1 MTSPRFLVGID
12 LGTTNTVVAFCEIT
26 DNLEQ
31 SNVTLFDIDQL
42 IGPGEVVRK
51 PLLPSF
57 RYHPADGQISPSD
70 LILPW
75 ESVRTE
81 GDIDNVIVGEWARE
95 LGAKVEGRQ
104 VSSAKS
110 WLSHQA
116 VDRRSEIL
124 PWAGAADVEKVS
136 PVTASASY
144 LNHIR
149 QSWNYRHPS
158 NKLEDQDVV
167 VTVPASFDET
177 ARKLT
182 LEAAEQAG
190 LGKIVLLEEPQ
201 AVCYDWYA
209 RHQHTA
215 SEELKTLPLILVCDV
230 GGGTTDLSLIEA
242 KFDSDELA
250 LDRIGVGEH
259 LMLGGDNLDLA
270 LAHLAEQR
278 FSQSKKL
285 NAANLTKLIQQT
297 RKAKENLLSANAP
310 DEVKITMLGSGSKLL
325 GGTKSVQ
332 LSKQEV
338 HQIALDGFF
347 PLSGFEEV
355 PDKRRSAVVEFGL
368 PYVADPAVSKHIAEF
383 LTQHQQVSYAAL
395 NRANKLNL
403 ESNQDLESNQ
413 NLESNQYL
421 ENGEGTEKPAI
432 PVGLLLN
439 GGVFNSEL
447 VTERIT
453 QLLENWKGTPITVLD
468 NPHPDWSVAL
478 GAVAFGKAR
487 RGAQLKIG
495 GGAARSYFLHLP
507 EKNKMGKALC
517 LLAKGT
523 EEGHEIRLSGRRFSL
538 TLGEPVKFNLLT
550 STHDSFGNT
559 NSGSNASIQN
569 GMMVDVDP
577 DIFAPLPP
585 YISTLESEGAT
596 LQANQK
602 ERVEVQLACQLT
614 EVGTLKMECV
624 STEDDSTE
632 NDSKRWKLEFEVR
645 NQQADDQEN
654 SSFHPNLE
662 ECKTLI
668 SRIYS
673 GNKKSAE
680 GKEIKTLPKD
690 LERKLG
696 KREEWDFAT
705 LRQLFDAFS
714 QGRKRRRRSEQHE
727 KNWLRLAGFSMR
739 PGFGDP
745 TDSWRIEQIWSLYQQ
760 SIQFKNHQG
769 WTDWWVFWRRVAGGL
784 SQEQQETI
792 LADIA
797 KYLHPGA
804 MKNPQSAKAAQDMG
818 YESMV
823 RLSASLENLD
833 VEDKVLLATWYLS
846 KAMNHNQFE
855 QAHWW
860 ALGRLA
866 SRTPLYGSQHNAIP
880 REQIEQWL
888 PKLLEL
894 NWQKEQMIAF
904 AVVMMCRKT
913 GDRLFDVS
921 DDYRE
926 QVRSKLKQSKVPE
939 SWISLVEEVKEL
951 SESES
956 KRVFGDAL
964 PSGLTLI
971 SS

>member
-1 MTSPRFLVGID
+1 MASPRFLVGID
-12 LGTTNTVVAFCEIT
+12 LGTTNTVVAYCEIT

-31 SNVTLFDIDQL
+31 SEVSLFDIDQL

-57 RYHPADGQISPSD
+57 RYHPAQGQISPSD
-70 LILPW
+70 LTLPW
-75 ESVRTE
+75 ENQPVS
-81 GDIDNVIVGEWARE
+81 GDINNVIVGEWARE

-116 VDRRSEIL
+116 VDRSSDIL
-124 PWAGAADVEKVS
+124 PWAGAQDVDKVS
-136 PVTASASY
+136 PVIASASY

-149 QSWNYRHPS
+149 QAWNYRHPS

-182 LEAAEQAG
+182 LEAADLAG
-190 LGKIVLLEEPQ
+190 LKKIVLLEEPQ

-209 RHQHTA
+209 RHQQTA
-215 SEELKTLPLILVCDV
+215 ADELKDLPLILVCDV

-242 KFDSDELA
+242 KFKRESELA

-270 LAHLAEQR
+270 LAHLAESR
-278 FSQSKKL
+278 FNQNKKL
-285 NAANLTKLIQQT
+285 TAASLTKLIQQT
-297 RKAKENLLSANAP
+297 RKAKENLLSSNAP
-310 DEVKITMLGSGSKLL
+310 EEVKITMLGSGSKLL
-325 GGTKSVQ
+325 GGTKSIA

-347 PLSGFEEV
+347 PLSEFNEV

-368 PYVADPAVSKHIAEF
+368 PYVADPAVSKHVAEF
-383 LTQHQQVSYAAL
+383 LTQHQQVSRSAL
-395 NRANKLNL
+395 GIEDEK
-403 ESNQDLESNQ
+403 Q
-413 NLESNQYL
+413 N
-421 ENGEGTEKPAI
+421 AI

-439 GGVFNSEL
+439 GGVFNSDL
-447 VTERIT
+447 VTERVT
-453 QLLENWKGTPITVLD
+453 TLLSDWRGAPVTVLD

-495 GGAARSYFLHLP
+495 GGAARSYFLHLQ

-538 TLGEPVKFNLLT
+538 TLGEPVRFNLLT
-550 STHDSFGNT
+550 STHDTLTNNT
-559 NSGSNASIQN
+559 AIQN
-569 GMMVDVDP
+569 GVMVDVDP
-577 DIFAPLPP
+577 DLFVPLPP
-585 YISTLESEGAT
+585 YITTLEGEGAE
-596 LQANQK
+596 LHANQK

-624 STEDDSTE
+624 SAEDDT
-632 NDSKRWKLEFEVR
+632 KRWALEFEVR
-645 NQQADDQEN
+645 NKQADDNEDVQL
-654 SSFHPNLE
+654 HPKLN
-662 ECKTLI
+662 ECKELVA
-668 SRIYS
+668 RLYS
-673 GNKKSAE
+673 GNKKSADS
-680 GKEIKTLPKD
+680 KEIKTLAKD
-690 LERKLG
+690 LEKKLG
-696 KREEWDFAT
+696 KRDEWDFTT
-705 LRQLFDAFS
+705 LRQLFDAFA

-727 KNWLRLAGFSMR
+727 KNWLRLAGFALR

-745 TDSWRIEQIWSLYQQ
+745 TDSWRIEQIWGLYQQ
-760 SIQFKNHQG
+760 NIQFKNHQG
-769 WTDWWVFWRRVAGGL
+769 WTDWWVFWRRIAGGL
-784 SQEQQETI
+784 NQEQQETI

-823 RLSASLENLD
+823 RLSASLENLE
-833 VEDKVLLATWYLS
+833 VEDKVLLATWFLS
-846 KAMNHNQFE
+846 KAINQNQFQ

-860 ALGRLA
+860 AMGRLA
-866 SRTPLYGSQHNAIP
+866 SRTPLYGSQHSVIP
-880 REQIEQWL
+880 REQAEQWL
-888 PKLLEL
+888 PKLLEQ
-894 NWQKEQMIAF
+894 NWQKEPMIAF
-904 AVVMMCRKT
+904 AAVMICRKT
-913 GDRLFDVS
+913 GDRLFDIS

-926 QVRSKLKQSKVPE
+926 KVLAKLKQSKVPE
-939 SWISLVEEVKEL
+939 SWVSLVEEVKEL
-951 SESES
+951 SDSES

-964 PSGLTLI
+964 PSGLTLVHH
-971 SS
+971 

>member
-1 MTSPRFLVGID
+1 MASPRFLVGID
-12 LGTTNTVVAFCEIT
+12 LGTTNTVVAYCEIT

-31 SNVTLFDIDQL
+31 SEVSLFDIDQL

-57 RYHPADGQISPSD
+57 RYHPAVGQISPSD
-70 LILPW
+70 LTLPW
-75 ESVRTE
+75 ENEPVS
-81 GDIDNVIVGEWARE
+81 GDISNVIVGEWARE

-116 VDRRSEIL
+116 VDRSSDIL
-124 PWAGAADVEKVS
+124 PWAGAQDVDKVS
-136 PVTASASY
+136 PVIASASY

-149 QSWNYRHPS
+149 QAWNYRHPS

-182 LEAAEQAG
+182 LEAAGLAG
-190 LGKIVLLEEPQ
+190 LKKIVLLEEPQ

-209 RHQHTA
+209 RHQQTA
-215 SEELKTLPLILVCDV
+215 ADELKELPLILVCDV

-242 KFDSDELA
+242 SFSSQDELA

-270 LAHLAEQR
+270 LAHLAESR
-278 FSQSKKL
+278 FNQSKKL
-285 NAANLTKLIQQT
+285 TAASLTKLIQQT
-297 RKAKENLLSANAP
+297 RKAKENLLSASAP
-310 DEVKITMLGSGSKLL
+310 EEVKITMLGSGSKLL
-325 GGTKSVQ
+325 GGTKSIG

-347 PLSGFEEV
+347 PLSDFSEV

-368 PYVADPAVSKHIAEF
+368 PYVADPAVSKHVAEF
-383 LTQHQQVSYAAL
+383 LTQHQQVARTAL
-395 NRANKLNL
+395 GIEDDK
-403 ESNQDLESNQ
+403 Q
-413 NLESNQYL
+413 N
-421 ENGEGTEKPAI
+421 AI

-447 VTERIT
+447 VTERVT
-453 QLLENWKGTPITVLD
+453 TLLSDWRGAPVTVLD

-495 GGAARSYFLHLP
+495 GGAARSYFLHLQ

-538 TLGEPVKFNLLT
+538 TLGEPVRFNLLT
-550 STHDSFGNT
+550 STHDTLTNNT
-559 NSGSNASIQN
+559 AIQN
-569 GMMVDVDP
+569 GVMVDVDP
-577 DIFAPLPP
+577 DLFAPLPP
-585 YISTLESEGAT
+585 YITTLEGEGAE

-624 STEDDSTE
+624 SAED
-632 NDSKRWKLEFEVR
+632 DSKRWELEFEVR
-645 NQQADDQEN
+645 NKQTDDSEQVKL
-654 SSFHPNLE
+654 HPKLN
-662 ECKTLI
+662 ECKELI
-668 SRIYS
+668 ARLYS

-680 GKEIKTLPKD
+680 SKEIKTLAKD
-690 LERKLG
+690 LEKKLG
-696 KREEWDFAT
+696 KRDEWDFTT
-705 LRQLFDAFS
+705 LRQLFDTFA

-727 KNWLRLAGFSMR
+727 KNWLRLAGFALR

-745 TDSWRIEQIWSLYQQ
+745 TDSWRIEQVWGLYQQ
-760 SIQFKNHQG
+760 NIQFKNHQG
-769 WTDWWVFWRRVAGGL
+769 WTDWWVFWRRIAGGL

-797 KYLHPGA
+797 KHLHPGA

-823 RLSASLENLD
+823 RLSASLEHLE
-833 VEDKVLLATWYLS
+833 VEDKVLLATWFLS
-846 KAMNHNQFE
+846 KAINHNQFE

-860 ALGRLA
+860 AMGRLA
-866 SRTPLYGSQHNAIP
+866 SRTPLYGSQHNVVP
-880 REQIEQWL
+880 REQAEQWL
-888 PKLLEL
+888 PKLLEQ
-894 NWQKEQMIAF
+894 NWQKEPMIAF
-904 AVVMMCRKT
+904 AAVMICRKT
-913 GDRLFDVS
+913 GDRLFDIS

-926 QVRSKLKQSKVPE
+926 QVLAKLKQSKVPE
-939 SWISLVEEVKEL
+939 SWVSLVEEVKEL

-956 KRVFGDAL
+956 KRIFGDAL
-964 PSGLTLI
+964 PSGLTLVNN
-971 SS
+971 

>member
-1 MTSPRFLVGID
+1 MASPRFLVGID
-12 LGTTNTVVAFCEIT
+12 LGTTNTVVAYCEIT

-31 SNVTLFDIDQL
+31 SEVSLFDIDQL

-57 RYHPADGQISPSD
+57 RYHPAVGQISPSD
-70 LILPW
+70 LTLPW
-75 ESVRTE
+75 ENEPVS
-81 GDIDNVIVGEWARE
+81 GDISNVIVGEWARE

-116 VDRRSEIL
+116 VDRSSDIL
-124 PWAGAADVEKVS
+124 PWAGAQDVDKVS
-136 PVTASASY
+136 PVIASASY

-149 QSWNYRHPS
+149 QAWNYRHPS

-182 LEAAEQAG
+182 LEAAELAG
-190 LGKIVLLEEPQ
+190 LKKIVLLEEPQ

-209 RHQHTA
+209 RHQQTA
-215 SEELKTLPLILVCDV
+215 ADELKELPLILVCDV

-242 KFDSDELA
+242 SFSSQDELA

-270 LAHLAEQR
+270 LAHLAESR
-278 FSQSKKL
+278 FNQSKKL
-285 NAANLTKLIQQT
+285 TAASLTKLIQQT
-297 RKAKENLLSANAP
+297 RKAKENLLSASAP
-310 DEVKITMLGSGSKLL
+310 EEVKITMLGSGSKLL
-325 GGTKSVQ
+325 GGTKSIG

-347 PLSGFEEV
+347 PLSDFSEV

-368 PYVADPAVSKHIAEF
+368 PYVADPAVSKHVAEF
-383 LTQHQQVSYAAL
+383 LTQYQQVARAAL
-395 NRANKLNL
+395 GIEDDK
-403 ESNQDLESNQ
+403 Q
-413 NLESNQYL
+413 N
-421 ENGEGTEKPAI
+421 AI

-447 VTERIT
+447 VTERVT
-453 QLLENWKGTPITVLD
+453 TLLSDWRGAPVTVLD

-495 GGAARSYFLHLP
+495 GGAARSYFLHLQ

-538 TLGEPVKFNLLT
+538 TLGEPVRFNLLT
-550 STHDSFGNT
+550 STHDTLTNNT
-559 NSGSNASIQN
+559 VIQN
-569 GMMVDVDP
+569 GVMVDVDP
-577 DIFAPLPP
+577 DLFAPLPP
-585 YISTLESEGAT
+585 YITTLEGEGAE

-624 STEDDSTE
+624 SAED
-632 NDSKRWKLEFEVR
+632 DSKRWELEFEVR
-645 NQQADDQEN
+645 NKQTDDSEQVKL
-654 SSFHPNLE
+654 HPKLN
-662 ECKTLI
+662 ECKELI
-668 SRIYS
+668 ARLYS

-680 GKEIKTLPKD
+680 GKEIKTLAKD
-690 LERKLG
+690 LEKKLG
-696 KREEWDFAT
+696 KRDEWDFTT
-705 LRQLFDAFS
+705 LRQLFDTFA

-727 KNWLRLAGFSMR
+727 KNWLRLAGFALR

-745 TDSWRIEQIWSLYQQ
+745 TDSWRIEQVWGLYQQ
-760 SIQFKNHQG
+760 NIQFKNHQG
-769 WTDWWVFWRRVAGGL
+769 WTDWWVFWRRIAGGL

-823 RLSASLENLD
+823 RLSASLEHLE
-833 VEDKVLLATWYLS
+833 VEDKVLLATWFLS
-846 KAMNHNQFE
+846 KAINHNQFE

-860 ALGRLA
+860 AMGRLA
-866 SRTPLYGSQHNAIP
+866 SRTPLYGSQHNVVP
-880 REQIEQWL
+880 REQAEQWL
-888 PKLLEL
+888 PKLLEQ
-894 NWQKEQMIAF
+894 NWQKEPMIAF
-904 AVVMMCRKT
+904 AAVMICRKT
-913 GDRLFDVS
+913 GDRLFDIS

-926 QVRSKLKQSKVPE
+926 QVLAKLKQSKVPE
-939 SWISLVEEVKEL
+939 SWVSLVEEVKEL

-956 KRVFGDAL
+956 KRIFGDAL
-964 PSGLTLI
+964 PSGLTLVNN
-971 SS
+971 

>member
-1 MTSPRFLVGID
+1 MASPRFLVGID
-12 LGTTNTVVAFCEIT
+12 LGTTNTVVAYCEIT

-31 SNVTLFDIDQL
+31 SEVSLFDIDQL

-57 RYHPADGQISPSD
+57 RYHPAVGQISPSD
-70 LILPW
+70 LTLPW
-75 ESVRTE
+75 ENEPVS
-81 GDIDNVIVGEWARE
+81 GDISNVIVGEWARE

-116 VDRRSEIL
+116 VDRSSDIL
-124 PWAGAADVEKVS
+124 PWAGAQDVDKVS
-136 PVTASASY
+136 PVIASASY

-149 QSWNYRHPS
+149 QAWNYRHPS

-182 LEAAEQAG
+182 LEAAQLAG
-190 LGKIVLLEEPQ
+190 LKKIVLLEEPQ

-209 RHQHTA
+209 RHQQTA
-215 SEELKTLPLILVCDV
+215 ADELKELPLILVCDV

-242 KFDSDELA
+242 SFSSQDELA

-270 LAHLAEQR
+270 LAHLAESR
-278 FSQSKKL
+278 FNQSKKL
-285 NAANLTKLIQQT
+285 TAASLTKLIQQT
-297 RKAKENLLSANAP
+297 RKAKENLLSASAP

-325 GGTKSVQ
+325 GGTKSIG

-347 PLSGFEEV
+347 PLSDFSEV

-368 PYVADPAVSKHIAEF
+368 PYVADPAVSKHVAEF
-383 LTQHQQVSYAAL
+383 LTQHQQVARAAL
-395 NRANKLNL
+395 RIEDDK
-403 ESNQDLESNQ
+403 Q
-413 NLESNQYL
+413 N
-421 ENGEGTEKPAI
+421 AI

-447 VTERIT
+447 VTERVT
-453 QLLENWKGTPITVLD
+453 TLLSDWRGAPVTVLD

-495 GGAARSYFLHLP
+495 GGAARSYFLHLQ

-538 TLGEPVKFNLLT
+538 TLGEPVRFNLLT
-550 STHDSFGNT
+550 STHDTLTNNT
-559 NSGSNASIQN
+559 VIQN
-569 GMMVDVDP
+569 GVMVDVDP
-577 DIFAPLPP
+577 DLFAPLPP
-585 YISTLESEGAT
+585 YITTLEGEGAE

-624 STEDDSTE
+624 SAED
-632 NDSKRWKLEFEVR
+632 DSKRWELEFEVR
-645 NQQADDQEN
+645 NKQTDDSEQVKL
-654 SSFHPNLE
+654 HPKLN
-662 ECKTLI
+662 ECKELI
-668 SRIYS
+668 ARLYS

-680 GKEIKTLPKD
+680 GKEIKTLAKD
-690 LERKLG
+690 LEKKLG
-696 KREEWDFAT
+696 KRDEWDFTT
-705 LRQLFDAFS
+705 LRQLFDTFA

-727 KNWLRLAGFSMR
+727 KNWLRLAGFALR

-745 TDSWRIEQIWSLYQQ
+745 TDSWRIEQVWGLYQQ
-760 SIQFKNHQG
+760 NIQFKNHQG
-769 WTDWWVFWRRVAGGL
+769 WTDWWVFWRRIAGGL

-823 RLSASLENLD
+823 RLSASLEHLE
-833 VEDKVLLATWYLS
+833 VEDKVLLATWFLS
-846 KAMNHNQFE
+846 KSINHNQFE

-860 ALGRLA
+860 AMGRLA
-866 SRTPLYGSQHNAIP
+866 SRTPLYGSQHNVVP
-880 REQIEQWL
+880 REQAEQWL
-888 PKLLEL
+888 PKLLEQ
-894 NWQKEQMIAF
+894 NWQKEPMIAF
-904 AVVMMCRKT
+904 AAVMICRKT
-913 GDRLFDVS
+913 GDRLFDIS

-926 QVRSKLKQSKVPE
+926 QVLAKLKQSKVPE
-939 SWISLVEEVKEL
+939 SWVSLVEEVKEL

-956 KRVFGDAL
+956 KRIFGDAL
-964 PSGLTLI
+964 PSGLTLVNN
-971 SS
+971 

>member
-1 MTSPRFLVGID
+1 MASPRFLVGID
-12 LGTTNTVVAFCEIT
+12 LGTTNTVVAYCEIT

-31 SNVTLFDIDQL
+31 SEVSLFDIDQL

-57 RYHPADGQISPSD
+57 RYHPAVGQISPSD
-70 LILPW
+70 LTLPW
-75 ESVRTE
+75 DNEPVA
-81 GDIDNVIVGEWARE
+81 GDINNVIVGEWARE

-116 VDRRSEIL
+116 VDRNSDIL
-124 PWAGAADVEKVS
+124 PWAGAQDVDKVS
-136 PVTASASY
+136 PVIASASY

-149 QSWNYRHPS
+149 QAWNYRHPS

-182 LEAAEQAG
+182 LEAAELAG
-190 LGKIVLLEEPQ
+190 LKKIVLLEEPQ

-209 RHQHTA
+209 RHQQTA
-215 SEELKTLPLILVCDV
+215 ADELKDLPLILVCDV

-242 KFDSDELA
+242 KFTHDDLA

-270 LAHLAEQR
+270 LAHLAESR
-278 FSQSKKL
+278 FSQNKKL
-285 NAANLTKLIQQT
+285 TAASLTKLIQQT
-297 RKAKENLLSANAP
+297 RKAKENLLSTSAP

-325 GGTKSVQ
+325 GGTKSIA

-347 PLSGFEEV
+347 PLSDFSEV

-368 PYVADPAVSKHIAEF
+368 PYVADPAVSKHVAEF
-383 LTQHQQVSYAAL
+383 LTQHQQVSRAAL
-395 NRANKLNL
+395 GIEDDK
-403 ESNQDLESNQ
+403 Q
-413 NLESNQYL
+413 N
-421 ENGEGTEKPAI
+421 AI

-439 GGVFNSEL
+439 GGVFNSDL
-447 VTERIT
+447 VTERVT
-453 QLLENWKGTPITVLD
+453 TLLSDWRGAPVTVLD

-495 GGAARSYFLHLP
+495 GGAARSYFLHLQ

-538 TLGEPVKFNLLT
+538 TLGEPVRFNLLT
-550 STHDSFGNT
+550 STHDTLTNNT
-559 NSGSNASIQN
+559 AIQN
-569 GMMVDVDP
+569 GVMVDVDP
-577 DIFAPLPP
+577 DLFAPLPP
-585 YISTLESEGAT
+585 YITTLEGEGAE

-624 STEDDSTE
+624 SAEDDK
-632 NDSKRWKLEFEVR
+632 KRWELEFEVR
-645 NQQADDQEN
+645 NKQADDGEEIQL
-654 SSFHPNLE
+654 HPRLN
-662 ECKTLI
+662 ECKELI
-668 SRIYS
+668 ARLYS

-680 GKEIKTLPKD
+680 GKEIKTLAKD
-690 LERKLG
+690 LEKKLG
-696 KREEWDFAT
+696 KRDEWDFTT
-705 LRQLFDAFS
+705 LRQLFDTFA

-727 KNWLRLAGFSMR
+727 KNWLRLAGFALR

-745 TDSWRIEQIWSLYQQ
+745 TDSWRIEQVWGLYQQ
-760 SIQFKNHQG
+760 NIQFKNHQG
-769 WTDWWVFWRRVAGGL
+769 WTDWWVFWRRIAGGL

-804 MKNPQSAKAAQDMG
+804 MKNPQSAKAAQEMG

-823 RLSASLENLD
+823 RLSASLEHLE
-833 VEDKVLLATWYLS
+833 VEDKVLLATWFLS
-846 KAMNHNQFE
+846 KAINQNQFE

-860 ALGRLA
+860 AMGRLA
-866 SRTPLYGSQHNAIP
+866 SRTPLYGSQHNVIP
-880 REQIEQWL
+880 REQAEQWL
-888 PKLLEL
+888 PKLLEQ
-894 NWQKEQMIAF
+894 NWLKEPMIAF
-904 AVVMMCRKT
+904 AAVMICRKT
-913 GDRLFDVS
+913 GDRLFDIS

-926 QVRSKLKQSKVPE
+926 QVLTKLKQSKVPE
-939 SWISLVEEVKEL
+939 SWVSLVEEVKEL

-964 PSGLTLI
+964 PSGLTLVHH
-971 SS
+971 

>member
-1 MTSPRFLVGID
+1 MASPRFLVGID
-12 LGTTNTVVAFCEIT
+12 LGTTNTVVAYCEIT

-31 SNVTLFDIDQL
+31 SEVSLFDIDQL

-57 RYHPADGQISPSD
+57 RYHPAVGQISPSD
-70 LILPW
+70 LTLPW
-75 ESVRTE
+75 ENEPVS
-81 GDIDNVIVGEWARE
+81 GDISNVIVGEWARE

-116 VDRRSEIL
+116 VDRSSGIL
-124 PWAGAADVEKVS
+124 PWAGAQDVDKVS
-136 PVTASASY
+136 PVIASASY

-149 QSWNYRHPS
+149 QAWNYRHPS

-182 LEAAEQAG
+182 LEAAELAG
-190 LGKIVLLEEPQ
+190 LKKIVLLEEPQ
-201 AVCYDWYA
+201 AVCYNWYA
-209 RHQHTA
+209 RHQQTA
-215 SEELKTLPLILVCDV
+215 ADELKELPLILVCDV

-242 KFDSDELA
+242 SFSSQDELA

-270 LAHLAEQR
+270 LAHLAESRLSQNKGE
-278 FSQSKKL
+278 QSKKL
-285 NAANLTKLIQQT
+285 TAASLTKLIQQT
-297 RKAKENLLSANAP
+297 RKAKENLLSASAP
-310 DEVKITMLGSGSKLL
+310 EEVKITMLGSGSKLL
-325 GGTKSVQ
+325 GGTKSIG

-347 PLSGFEEV
+347 PLSDFSEV

-368 PYVADPAVSKHIAEF
+368 PYVADPAVSKHVAEF
-383 LTQHQQVSYAAL
+383 LTQHQQVARAAL
-395 NRANKLNL
+395 GIEDDK
-403 ESNQDLESNQ
+403 Q
-413 NLESNQYL
+413 N
-421 ENGEGTEKPAI
+421 AI

-447 VTERIT
+447 VTERVT
-453 QLLENWKGTPITVLD
+453 TLLSDWRGAPVTVLD

-495 GGAARSYFLHLP
+495 GGAARSYFLHLQ

-538 TLGEPVKFNLLT
+538 TLGEPVRFNLLT
-550 STHDSFGNT
+550 STHDTLTNNT
-559 NSGSNASIQN
+559 AIQN
-569 GMMVDVDP
+569 GVMVDVDP
-577 DIFAPLPP
+577 DLFAPLPP
-585 YISTLESEGAT
+585 YITTLEGEGAE

-624 STEDDSTE
+624 SAED
-632 NDSKRWKLEFEVR
+632 DSKRWELEFEVR
-645 NQQADDQEN
+645 NKQTDDSEQVKL
-654 SSFHPNLE
+654 HPKLN
-662 ECKTLI
+662 ECKELI
-668 SRIYS
+668 ARLYS

-680 GKEIKTLPKD
+680 SKEIKTLAKD
-690 LERKLG
+690 LEKKLG
-696 KREEWDFAT
+696 KRDEWDFTT
-705 LRQLFDAFS
+705 LRQLFDTFA

-727 KNWLRLAGFSMR
+727 KNWLRLAGFALR

-745 TDSWRIEQIWSLYQQ
+745 TDSWRIEQVWGLYQQ
-760 SIQFKNHQG
+760 NIQFKNHQG
-769 WTDWWVFWRRVAGGL
+769 WTDWWVFWRRIAGGL

-823 RLSASLENLD
+823 RLAASLEHLE
-833 VEDKVLLATWYLS
+833 VEDKVLLATWFLS
-846 KAMNHNQFE
+846 KAINHNQFE

-860 ALGRLA
+860 AMGRLA
-866 SRTPLYGSQHNAIP
+866 SRTPLYGSQHNVIP
-880 REQIEQWL
+880 REQAEQWL
-888 PKLLEL
+888 PKLLEQ
-894 NWQKEQMIAF
+894 NWQKEPMIAF
-904 AVVMMCRKT
+904 AAVMICRKT
-913 GDRLFDVS
+913 GDRLFDIS

-926 QVRSKLKQSKVPE
+926 QVLTKLKQSKVPE
-939 SWISLVEEVKEL
+939 SWVSLVEEVKEL

-956 KRVFGDAL
+956 KRIFGDAL
-964 PSGLTLI
+964 PSGLTLVNN
-971 SS
+971 

>member
-1 MTSPRFLVGID
+1 MASPRFLVGID
-12 LGTTNTVVAFCEIT
+12 LGTTNTVVAYCEIT

-31 SNVTLFDIDQL
+31 SEVSLFDIDQL

-57 RYHPADGQISPSD
+57 RYHPAVGQISPSD
-70 LILPW
+70 LTLPW
-75 ESVRTE
+75 DNEPVA
-81 GDIDNVIVGEWARE
+81 GDINNVIVGEWARE

-116 VDRRSEIL
+116 VDRNSDIL
-124 PWAGAADVEKVS
+124 PWAGAQDVDKVS
-136 PVTASASY
+136 PVIASASY

-149 QSWNYRHPS
+149 QAWNYRHPS

-182 LEAAEQAG
+182 LEAAELAG
-190 LGKIVLLEEPQ
+190 LKKIVLLEEPQ

-209 RHQHTA
+209 RHQQTA
-215 SEELKTLPLILVCDV
+215 ANELKDLPLILVCDV

-242 KFDSDELA
+242 KFTHDDLA

-270 LAHLAEQR
+270 LAHLAESR
-278 FSQSKKL
+278 FSQNKKL
-285 NAANLTKLIQQT
+285 TAASLTKLIQQT
-297 RKAKENLLSANAP
+297 RKAKENLLSTSAP

-325 GGTKSVQ
+325 GGTKSIA

-347 PLSGFEEV
+347 PLSDFSEV

-368 PYVADPAVSKHIAEF
+368 PYVADPAVSKHVAEF
-383 LTQHQQVSYAAL
+383 LTQHQQVSRAAL
-395 NRANKLNL
+395 GIEDDK
-403 ESNQDLESNQ
+403 Q
-413 NLESNQYL
+413 N
-421 ENGEGTEKPAI
+421 AI

-439 GGVFNSEL
+439 GGVFNSDL
-447 VTERIT
+447 VTERVT
-453 QLLENWKGTPITVLD
+453 TLLSDWRGAPVTGLD

-495 GGAARSYFLHLP
+495 GGAARSYFLHLQ

-523 EEGHEIRLSGRRFSL
+523 EEGHEIRLSCRRFSL
-538 TLGEPVKFNLLT
+538 TLGEPVRFNLLT
-550 STHDSFGNT
+550 STHDTLTNNT
-559 NSGSNASIQN
+559 AIQN
-569 GMMVDVDP
+569 GVMVDVDP
-577 DIFAPLPP
+577 DLFAPLPP
-585 YISTLESEGAT
+585 YITTLEGEGAE

-624 STEDDSTE
+624 SAED
-632 NDSKRWKLEFEVR
+632 DSKRWELEFEVR
-645 NQQADDQEN
+645 NKQTDDSEQVKL
-654 SSFHPNLE
+654 HPKLN
-662 ECKTLI
+662 ECKELI
-668 SRIYS
+668 ARLYS

-680 GKEIKTLPKD
+680 GKEIKTLAKD
-690 LERKLG
+690 LEKKLG
-696 KREEWDFAT
+696 KRDEWDFTT
-705 LRQLFDAFS
+705 LRQLFDTFA

-727 KNWLRLAGFSMR
+727 KNWLRLAGFALR

-745 TDSWRIEQIWSLYQQ
+745 TDSWRIEQVWGLYQQ
-760 SIQFKNHQG
+760 NIQFKNHQG
-769 WTDWWVFWRRVAGGL
+769 WTDWWVFWRRIAGGL

-804 MKNPQSAKAAQDMG
+804 MKNPQSAKAAQEMG

-823 RLSASLENLD
+823 RLSASLEHLE
-833 VEDKVLLATWYLS
+833 VEDKVLLATWFLS
-846 KAMNHNQFE
+846 KAINQNQFE

-860 ALGRLA
+860 AMGRLA
-866 SRTPLYGSQHNAIP
+866 SRTPLYGSQHNVIP
-880 REQIEQWL
+880 REQAEQWL
-888 PKLLEL
+888 PKLLEQ
-894 NWQKEQMIAF
+894 NWLKEPMIAF
-904 AVVMMCRKT
+904 AAVMICRKT
-913 GDRLFDVS
+913 GDRLFDIS

-926 QVRSKLKQSKVPE
+926 QVLTKLKQSKVPE
-939 SWISLVEEVKEL
+939 SWVSLVEEVKEL

-964 PSGLTLI
+964 PSGLTLVHH
-971 SS
+971 

>member
-1 MTSPRFLVGID
+1 MASPRFLVGID

-26 DNLEQ
+26 DNLEHAPV
-31 SNVTLFDIDQL
+31 SLFDIDQL

-51 PLLPSF
+51 SLLPSF
-57 RYHPADGQISPSD
+57 RYHPAQGQVSGSD
-70 LILPW
+70 LTLPW
-75 ESVRTE
+75 ENKPVD
-81 GDIDNVIVGEWARE
+81 GDISHVIIGEWARE

-116 VDRRSEIL
+116 VDRRSDIL
-124 PWAGAADVEKVS
+124 PWAGADEVDKVS
-136 PVTASASY
+136 PVIASASY

-149 QSWNYRHPS
+149 QAWNYRHPS
-158 NKLEDQDVV
+158 NPLEHQDVV

-182 LEAAEQAG
+182 LEAAQLAG
-190 LGKIVLLEEPQ
+190 INHIVLLEEPQ

-209 RHQHTA
+209 RHQNSA
-215 SEELKTLPLILVCDV
+215 AEELKSLPLILVCDV

-242 KFDSDELA
+242 KYTDDELA

-278 FSQSKKL
+278 FSHSKKL

-297 RKAKENLLSANAP
+297 RKAKENLLSTNAP

-325 GGTKSVQ
+325 GGTKSIG
-332 LSKQEV
+332 LTKQEV

-347 PLSGFEEV
+347 PLSDFTHT

-368 PYVADPAVSKHIAEF
+368 PYVADPAVSKHVAEF
-383 LTQHQQVSYAAL
+383 LNQHQQVSYSAL
-395 NRANKLNL
+395 AQ
-403 ESNQDLESNQ
+403 QDTS
-413 NLESNQYL
+413 
-421 ENGEGTEKPAI
+421 KPAI

-447 VTERIT
+447 VTERVT
-453 QLLENWKGTPITVLD
+453 RLLSHWRGEPVTVLD

-495 GGAARSYFLHLP
+495 GGVARSYFLHLQ

-523 EEGHEIRLSGRRFSL
+523 EEGHEIRLSGRRFAL
-538 TLGEPVKFNLLT
+538 TLGEPVRFNLLT
-550 STHDSFGNT
+550 TTHDTLSNNT
-559 NSGSNASIQN
+559 AIQN
-569 GMMVDVDP
+569 GAMVDIDA
-577 DIFAPLPP
+577 DLFSPLPP
-585 YISTLESEGAT
+585 YISTLEGQGME

-624 STEDDSTE
+624 NVDDD
-632 NDSKRWKLEFEVR
+632 NKRWALEFEVR
-645 NQQADDQEN
+645 NQKADEIQQQN
-654 SSFHPNLE
+654 THPRLA
-662 ECKTLI
+662 ECKALI
-668 SRIYS
+668 SRLYS

-680 GKEIKTLPKD
+680 GKEIKTLAKD
-690 LERKLG
+690 LEKMLG
-696 KREEWDFAT
+696 KRDEWDFST
-705 LRQLFDAFS
+705 LRQIFDAFAL
-714 QGRKRRRRSEQHE
+714 GRKRRRRSEAHE
-727 KNWLRLAGFSMR
+727 KNWLRLAGFSLR
-739 PGFGDP
+739 PGFGDA
-745 TDSWRIEQIWSLYQQ
+745 TDSWRIEQVWGLYQQ
-760 SIQFKNHQG
+760 GIQFKNHQG
-769 WTDWWVFWRRVAGGL
+769 WSDWWVFWRRIAGGL
-784 SQEQQETI
+784 NQEQQETI

-804 MKNPQSAKAAQDMG
+804 MKNPQSAKAAQEMG
-818 YESMV
+818 YESML
-823 RLSASLENLD
+823 RLAASLEHLD
-833 VEDKVLLATWYLS
+833 VEDKTLLASWCLS
-846 KAMNHNQFE
+846 KALNHNQFE

-866 SRTPLYGSQHNAIP
+866 ARTPLYGSQHNVIA
-880 REQIEQWL
+880 REQAEQWL
-888 PKLLEL
+888 PKLLEQ
-894 NWQKEQMIAF
+894 NWQKEPMIAF
-904 AVVMMCRKT
+904 ASVMMCRKT
-913 GDRLFDVS
+913 GDRLFDIS
-921 DDYRE
+921 DDFRQ
-926 QVRSKLKQSKVPE
+926 QVVEKLKQSKVPE
-939 SWISLVEEVKEL
+939 SWLSLVEEVKEL
-951 SESES
+951 SASES

-964 PSGLTLI
+964 PSGLTLVNH
-971 SS
+971 

>member
-1 MTSPRFLVGID
+1 MASPRFLVGID
-12 LGTTNTVVAFCEIT
+12 LGTTNTVVAYCEIT

-31 SNVTLFDIDQL
+31 SEVSLFDIDQL

-57 RYHPADGQISPSD
+57 RYHPAVGQISPSD
-70 LILPW
+70 LTLPW
-75 ESVRTE
+75 DNEPVA
-81 GDIDNVIVGEWARE
+81 GDINNVIVGEWARE

-116 VDRRSEIL
+116 VNRNSDIL
-124 PWAGAADVEKVS
+124 PWAGAQDVDKVS
-136 PVTASASY
+136 PVIASASY

-149 QSWNYRHPS
+149 QAWNYRHPN

-182 LEAAEQAG
+182 LEAAELAG
-190 LGKIVLLEEPQ
+190 LKKIVLLEEPQ

-209 RHQHTA
+209 RHQQTA
-215 SEELKTLPLILVCDV
+215 ADELKDLPLILVCDV

-242 KFDSDELA
+242 KFTHDDLA

-270 LAHLAEQR
+270 LAHLAESR
-278 FSQSKKL
+278 FNQNKKL
-285 NAANLTKLIQQT
+285 TAASLTKLIQQT
-297 RKAKENLLSANAP
+297 RKAKENLLSTSAP
-310 DEVKITMLGSGSKLL
+310 EEVKITMLGSGSKLL
-325 GGTKSVQ
+325 GGTKSIA

-347 PLSGFEEV
+347 PLSDFSEV

-368 PYVADPAVSKHIAEF
+368 PYVADPAVSKHVAEF
-383 LTQHQQVSYAAL
+383 LTQHQQVSRAAL
-395 NRANKLNL
+395 GIEDDK
-403 ESNQDLESNQ
+403 Q
-413 NLESNQYL
+413 N
-421 ENGEGTEKPAI
+421 AI

-439 GGVFNSEL
+439 GGVFNSDL
-447 VTERIT
+447 VTERVT
-453 QLLENWKGTPITVLD
+453 TLLSDWRGAPVTVLD

-495 GGAARSYFLHLP
+495 GGAARSYFLHLQ

-538 TLGEPVKFNLLT
+538 TLGEPVRFNLLT
-550 STHDSFGNT
+550 STHDTLTNNT
-559 NSGSNASIQN
+559 AIQN
-569 GMMVDVDP
+569 GVMVDVDP
-577 DIFAPLPP
+577 DLFAPLPP
-585 YISTLESEGAT
+585 YITTLEGEGAE

-624 STEDDSTE
+624 SAED
-632 NDSKRWKLEFEVR
+632 DSKRWELEFEVR
-645 NQQADDQEN
+645 NKQTDDSEQVKL
-654 SSFHPNLE
+654 HPKLN
-662 ECKTLI
+662 ECKELI
-668 SRIYS
+668 ARLYS

-680 GKEIKTLPKD
+680 GNEIKTLAKD
-690 LERKLG
+690 LEKKLG
-696 KREEWDFAT
+696 KRDEWDFTT
-705 LRQLFDAFS
+705 LRQLFDTFA

-727 KNWLRLAGFSMR
+727 KNWLRLAGFALR

-745 TDSWRIEQIWSLYQQ
+745 TDSWRIEQVWGLYQQ
-760 SIQFKNHQG
+760 NIQFKNHQG
-769 WTDWWVFWRRVAGGL
+769 WTDWWVFWRRIAGGL

-804 MKNPQSAKAAQDMG
+804 MKNPQSAKAAQEMG

-823 RLSASLENLD
+823 RLSASLEHLE
-833 VEDKVLLATWYLS
+833 VEDKVLLATWFLS
-846 KAMNHNQFE
+846 KAINQNQFE

-860 ALGRLA
+860 AMGRLA
-866 SRTPLYGSQHNAIP
+866 SRTPLYGSQHNVIP
-880 REQIEQWL
+880 REQAEQWL
-888 PKLLEL
+888 PKLLEQ
-894 NWQKEQMIAF
+894 NWLKEPMIAF
-904 AVVMMCRKT
+904 AAVMICRKT
-913 GDRLFDVS
+913 GDRLFDIS

-926 QVRSKLKQSKVPE
+926 QVLTKLKQSKVPE
-939 SWISLVEEVKEL
+939 SWVSLVEEVKEL

-964 PSGLTLI
+964 PSGLTLVHH
-971 SS
+971 

>member
-1 MTSPRFLVGID
+1 MASPRFLVGID
-12 LGTTNTVVAFCEIT
+12 LGTTNTVVAYCEIT

-31 SNVTLFDIDQL
+31 SEVSLFDIDQL

-57 RYHPADGQISPSD
+57 RYHPAIGQISPSD
-70 LILPW
+70 LTLPW
-75 ESVRTE
+75 ENEPVS
-81 GDIDNVIVGEWARE
+81 GDISNVIVGEWARE

-116 VDRRSEIL
+116 VDRSSDIL
-124 PWAGAADVEKVS
+124 PWAGAQDVDKVS
-136 PVTASASY
+136 PVIASASY

-149 QSWNYRHPS
+149 QAWNYRHPS

-182 LEAAEQAG
+182 LEAAELAG
-190 LGKIVLLEEPQ
+190 LKKIVLLEEPQ

-209 RHQHTA
+209 RHQQTA
-215 SEELKTLPLILVCDV
+215 ADELKELPLILVCDV

-242 KFDSDELA
+242 SFSSQNELA

-270 LAHLAEQR
+270 LAHLAESR
-278 FSQSKKL
+278 FNQSKKL
-285 NAANLTKLIQQT
+285 TAASLTKLIQQT

-310 DEVKITMLGSGSKLL
+310 EEVKITMLGSGSKLL
-325 GGTKSVQ
+325 GGTKSIG

-347 PLSGFEEV
+347 PLSDFSEV

-368 PYVADPAVSKHIAEF
+368 PYVADPAVSKHVAEF
-383 LTQHQQVSYAAL
+383 LTTHQQVARAAL
-395 NRANKLNL
+395 GIEDDK
-403 ESNQDLESNQ
+403 Q
-413 NLESNQYL
+413 N
-421 ENGEGTEKPAI
+421 AI

-447 VTERIT
+447 VTERVT
-453 QLLENWKGTPITVLD
+453 TLLSDWRGAPVTVLD

-495 GGAARSYFLHLP
+495 GGAARSYFLHLQ

-538 TLGEPVKFNLLT
+538 TLGEPVRFNLLT
-550 STHDSFGNT
+550 STHDTLTNNT
-559 NSGSNASIQN
+559 AIQN
-569 GMMVDVDP
+569 GVMVDVDP
-577 DIFAPLPP
+577 DLFAPLPP
-585 YISTLESEGAT
+585 YITTLEGEGAE

-624 STEDDSTE
+624 SAED
-632 NDSKRWKLEFEVR
+632 DSKRWELEFEVR
-645 NQQADDQEN
+645 NKQTDDSEQVKL
-654 SSFHPNLE
+654 HPKLN
-662 ECKTLI
+662 ECKELI
-668 SRIYS
+668 ARLYS

-680 GKEIKTLPKD
+680 SKEIKTLAKD
-690 LERKLG
+690 LEKKLG
-696 KREEWDFAT
+696 KRDEWDFTT
-705 LRQLFDAFS
+705 LRQLFDTFA

-727 KNWLRLAGFSMR
+727 KNWLRLAGFALR

-745 TDSWRIEQIWSLYQQ
+745 TDSWRIEQVWGLYQQ
-760 SIQFKNHQG
+760 DIQFKNHQG
-769 WTDWWVFWRRVAGGL
+769 WTDWWVFWRRIAGGL

-823 RLSASLENLD
+823 RLAASLEHLE
-833 VEDKVLLATWYLS
+833 VEDKVLLATWFLS
-846 KAMNHNQFE
+846 KAINHNQFE

-860 ALGRLA
+860 AMGRLA
-866 SRTPLYGSQHNAIP
+866 SRTPLYGSQHNVIP
-880 REQIEQWL
+880 REQAEQWL
-888 PKLLEL
+888 PKLLEQ
-894 NWQKEQMIAF
+894 NWQKEPMIAF
-904 AVVMMCRKT
+904 AAVMICRKT
-913 GDRLFDVS
+913 GDRLFDIS

-926 QVRSKLKQSKVPE
+926 QVLTKLKQSKVPE
-939 SWISLVEEVKEL
+939 SWVSLVEEVKEL

-956 KRVFGDAL
+956 KRIFGDAL
-964 PSGLTLI
+964 PSGLTLVNN
-971 SS
+971 

>member
-1 MTSPRFLVGID
+1 MASPRFLVGID
-12 LGTTNTVVAFCEIT
+12 LGTTNTVVAYCEIT

-31 SNVTLFDIDQL
+31 SEVSLFDIDQL

-57 RYHPADGQISPSD
+57 RYHPAVGQISPSD
-70 LILPW
+70 LTLPW
-75 ESVRTE
+75 ENEPVS
-81 GDIDNVIVGEWARE
+81 GDISNVIVGEWARE

-116 VDRRSEIL
+116 VDRSSDIL
-124 PWAGAADVEKVS
+124 PWAGAQDVDKVS
-136 PVTASASY
+136 PVIASASY

-149 QSWNYRHPS
+149 QAWNYRHPS

-182 LEAAEQAG
+182 LEAAQLAG
-190 LGKIVLLEEPQ
+190 LKKIVLLEEPQ

-209 RHQHTA
+209 RHQQTA
-215 SEELKTLPLILVCDV
+215 ADELKELPLILVCDV

-242 KFDSDELA
+242 SFSSQDELA

-270 LAHLAEQR
+270 LAHLAESR
-278 FSQSKKL
+278 FNQSKKL
-285 NAANLTKLIQQT
+285 TAASLTKLIQQT
-297 RKAKENLLSANAP
+297 RKAKENLLSASAP
-310 DEVKITMLGSGSKLL
+310 EEVKITMLGSGSKLL
-325 GGTKSVQ
+325 GGTKSIG

-347 PLSGFEEV
+347 PLSDFSEV

-368 PYVADPAVSKHIAEF
+368 PYVADPAVSKHVAEF
-383 LTQHQQVSYAAL
+383 LTQHQQVARAAL
-395 NRANKLNL
+395 GIEDDK
-403 ESNQDLESNQ
+403 Q
-413 NLESNQYL
+413 N
-421 ENGEGTEKPAI
+421 AI

-447 VTERIT
+447 VTERVT
-453 QLLENWKGTPITVLD
+453 TLLSDWRGAPVTVLD

-495 GGAARSYFLHLP
+495 GGAARSYFLHLQ

-538 TLGEPVKFNLLT
+538 TLGEPVRFNLLT
-550 STHDSFGNT
+550 STHDTLTNNT
-559 NSGSNASIQN
+559 AIQN
-569 GMMVDVDP
+569 GVMVDVDP
-577 DIFAPLPP
+577 DLFAPLPP
-585 YISTLESEGAT
+585 YITTLEGEGAE

-624 STEDDSTE
+624 SAED
-632 NDSKRWKLEFEVR
+632 DSKRWELEFEVR
-645 NQQADDQEN
+645 NKQTDDSEQVKL
-654 SSFHPNLE
+654 HPKLN
-662 ECKTLI
+662 ECKEQIARL
-668 SRIYS
+668 YS

-680 GKEIKTLPKD
+680 SREIKTLAKD
-690 LERKLG
+690 LEKKLG
-696 KREEWDFAT
+696 KRDEWDFTT
-705 LRQLFDAFS
+705 LRQLFDTFA

-727 KNWLRLAGFSMR
+727 KNWLRLAGFALR

-745 TDSWRIEQIWSLYQQ
+745 TDSWRIEQVWGLYQQ
-760 SIQFKNHQG
+760 NIQFKNHQG
-769 WTDWWVFWRRVAGGL
+769 WTDWWVFWRRIAGGL

-823 RLSASLENLD
+823 RLSASLEHLE
-833 VEDKVLLATWYLS
+833 VEDKVLLATWFLS
-846 KAMNHNQFE
+846 KAINHNQFE

-860 ALGRLA
+860 AMGRLA
-866 SRTPLYGSQHNAIP
+866 SRTPLYGSQHNVVP
-880 REQIEQWL
+880 REQAEQWL
-888 PKLLEL
+888 PKLLEQ
-894 NWQKEQMIAF
+894 NWQKEPMIAF
-904 AVVMMCRKT
+904 AAVMICRKT
-913 GDRLFDVS
+913 GDRLFDIS

-926 QVRSKLKQSKVPE
+926 QVLAKLKQSKVPE
-939 SWISLVEEVKEL
+939 SWVSLVEEVKEL

-956 KRVFGDAL
+956 KRIFGDAL
-964 PSGLTLI
+964 PSGLTLVNN
-971 SS
+971 

>member
-1 MTSPRFLVGID
+1 MASPRFLVGID
-12 LGTTNTVVAFCEIT
+12 LGTTNTVVAYCEIT

-31 SNVTLFDIDQL
+31 SEVSLFDIDQL

-57 RYHPADGQISPSD
+57 RYHPAVGQISPSD
-70 LILPW
+70 LTLPW
-75 ESVRTE
+75 ESEPVS
-81 GDIDNVIVGEWARE
+81 GDISNVIVGEWARE

-116 VDRRSEIL
+116 VDRSSDIL
-124 PWAGAADVEKVS
+124 PWAGAQDVDKVS
-136 PVTASASY
+136 PVIASASY

-149 QSWNYRHPS
+149 QAWNYRHPS

-182 LEAAEQAG
+182 LEAAQLAG
-190 LGKIVLLEEPQ
+190 LKKIVLLEEPQ

-209 RHQHTA
+209 RHQQTA
-215 SEELKTLPLILVCDV
+215 ADELKELPLILVCDV

-242 KFDSDELA
+242 SFSSQDELA

-270 LAHLAEQR
+270 LAHLAESRLSQNKGE
-278 FSQSKKL
+278 QSKKL
-285 NAANLTKLIQQT
+285 TAASLTKLIQQT
-297 RKAKENLLSANAP
+297 RKAKENLLSASAP
-310 DEVKITMLGSGSKLL
+310 EEVKITMLGSGSKLL
-325 GGTKSVQ
+325 GGTKSIG

-347 PLSGFEEV
+347 PLSDFSEV

-368 PYVADPAVSKHIAEF
+368 PYVADPAVSKHVAEF
-383 LTQHQQVSYAAL
+383 LTTHQQVSRAAL
-395 NRANKLNL
+395 GIEDDK
-403 ESNQDLESNQ
+403 Q
-413 NLESNQYL
+413 N
-421 ENGEGTEKPAI
+421 AI

-447 VTERIT
+447 VTERVT
-453 QLLENWKGTPITVLD
+453 TLLSDWRGAPVTVLD

-495 GGAARSYFLHLP
+495 GGAARSYFLHLQ

-538 TLGEPVKFNLLT
+538 TLGEPVRFNLLT
-550 STHDSFGNT
+550 STHDTLTNNT
-559 NSGSNASIQN
+559 AIQN
-569 GMMVDVDP
+569 GVMVDVDP
-577 DIFAPLPP
+577 DLFAPLPP
-585 YISTLESEGAT
+585 YITTLEGEGAE
-596 LQANQK
+596 LQTNQK

-624 STEDDSTE
+624 SAED
-632 NDSKRWKLEFEVR
+632 DSKRWELEFEVR
-645 NQQADDQEN
+645 NKQADDSEQVKL
-654 SSFHPNLE
+654 HPKLN
-662 ECKTLI
+662 ECKELI
-668 SRIYS
+668 ARLYS

-680 GKEIKTLPKD
+680 SKEIKTLAKD
-690 LERKLG
+690 LEKKLG
-696 KREEWDFAT
+696 KRDEWDFTT
-705 LRQLFDAFS
+705 LRQLFDTFA

-727 KNWLRLAGFSMR
+727 KNWLRLAGFALR

-745 TDSWRIEQIWSLYQQ
+745 TDSWRIEQVWGLYQQ
-760 SIQFKNHQG
+760 NIQFKNHQG
-769 WTDWWVFWRRVAGGL
+769 WTDWWVFWRRIAGGL

-823 RLSASLENLD
+823 RLSASLEHLE
-833 VEDKVLLATWYLS
+833 VEDKVLLATWFLS
-846 KAMNHNQFE
+846 KAINHNQFE

-860 ALGRLA
+860 AMGRLA
-866 SRTPLYGSQHNAIP
+866 SRTPLYGSQHNVVP
-880 REQIEQWL
+880 REQAEQWL
-888 PKLLEL
+888 PKLLEQ
-894 NWQKEQMIAF
+894 NWQKEPMIAF
-904 AVVMMCRKT
+904 AAVMICRKT
-913 GDRLFDVS
+913 GDRLFDIS

-926 QVRSKLKQSKVPE
+926 QVLAKLKQSKVPE
-939 SWISLVEEVKEL
+939 SWVSLVEEVKEL

-956 KRVFGDAL
+956 KRIFGDAL
-964 PSGLTLI
+964 PSGLTLVNN
-971 SS
+971 

>member
-1 MTSPRFLVGID
+1 MASPRFLVGID
-12 LGTTNTVVAFCEIT
+12 LGTTNTVVAYCEIT

-31 SNVTLFDIDQL
+31 SEVSLFNIDQL

-57 RYHPADGQISPSD
+57 RYHPAVGQISPSD
-70 LILPW
+70 LTLPW
-75 ESVRTE
+75 ENEPVS
-81 GDIDNVIVGEWARE
+81 GDISNVIVGEWARE

-116 VDRRSEIL
+116 VDRSSDIL
-124 PWAGAADVEKVS
+124 PWAGAQDVDKVS
-136 PVTASASY
+136 PVIASASY

-149 QSWNYRHPS
+149 QAWNYRHPS

-182 LEAAEQAG
+182 LEAAELAG
-190 LGKIVLLEEPQ
+190 LKKIVLLEEPQ

-209 RHQHTA
+209 RHQQTA
-215 SEELKTLPLILVCDV
+215 ADELKELPLILVCDV

-242 KFDSDELA
+242 SFSSQDELA

-270 LAHLAEQR
+270 LAHLAESR
-278 FSQSKKL
+278 FNQSKKL
-285 NAANLTKLIQQT
+285 TAASLTKLIQQT
-297 RKAKENLLSANAP
+297 RKAKENLLSASAP
-310 DEVKITMLGSGSKLL
+310 EEVKITMLGSGSKLL
-325 GGTKSVQ
+325 GGTKSIG

-347 PLSGFEEV
+347 PLSDFREV

-368 PYVADPAVSKHIAEF
+368 PYVADPAVSKHVAEF
-383 LTQHQQVSYAAL
+383 LTQHQQVARAAL
-395 NRANKLNL
+395 GIEDDK
-403 ESNQDLESNQ
+403 Q
-413 NLESNQYL
+413 N
-421 ENGEGTEKPAI
+421 AI

-447 VTERIT
+447 VTERVT
-453 QLLENWKGTPITVLD
+453 TLLSDWRGAPVTVLD

-495 GGAARSYFLHLP
+495 GGAARSYFLHLQ

-538 TLGEPVKFNLLT
+538 TLGEPVRFNLLT
-550 STHDSFGNT
+550 STHDTLTNNT
-559 NSGSNASIQN
+559 AIQN
-569 GMMVDVDP
+569 GVMVDVDP
-577 DIFAPLPP
+577 DLFAPLPP
-585 YISTLESEGAT
+585 YITTLEGEGAE

-624 STEDDSTE
+624 SAED
-632 NDSKRWKLEFEVR
+632 DSKRWELEFEVR
-645 NQQADDQEN
+645 NKQTDDSEQVKL
-654 SSFHPNLE
+654 HPKLN
-662 ECKTLI
+662 ECKELI
-668 SRIYS
+668 ARLYS

-680 GKEIKTLPKD
+680 SKEIKTLAKD
-690 LERKLG
+690 LEKKLG
-696 KREEWDFAT
+696 KRDEWDFTT
-705 LRQLFDAFS
+705 LRQLFDTFA

-727 KNWLRLAGFSMR
+727 KNWLRLAGFALR

-745 TDSWRIEQIWSLYQQ
+745 TDSWRIEQVWGLYQQ
-760 SIQFKNHQG
+760 NIQFKNHQG
-769 WTDWWVFWRRVAGGL
+769 WTDWWVFWRRIAGGL

-823 RLSASLENLD
+823 RLSASLEHLE
-833 VEDKVLLATWYLS
+833 VEDKVLLATWFLS
-846 KAMNHNQFE
+846 KAINHNQFE

-860 ALGRLA
+860 AMGRLA
-866 SRTPLYGSQHNAIP
+866 SRTPLYGSQHNVVP
-880 REQIEQWL
+880 REQAEQWL
-888 PKLLEL
+888 PKLLEQ
-894 NWQKEQMIAF
+894 NWQKEPMIAF
-904 AVVMMCRKT
+904 AAVMICRKT
-913 GDRLFDVS
+913 GDRLFDIS

-926 QVRSKLKQSKVPE
+926 QVLAKLKQSKVPE
-939 SWISLVEEVKEL
+939 SWVSLVEEVKEL

-956 KRVFGDAL
+956 KRIFGDAL
-964 PSGLTLI
+964 PSGLTLVNN
-971 SS
+971 

>member
-1 MTSPRFLVGID
+1 MASPRFLVGID
-12 LGTTNTVVAFCEIT
+12 LGTTNTVVAYCEIT

-31 SNVTLFDIDQL
+31 SEVSLFDIDQL

-57 RYHPADGQISPSD
+57 RYHPAVGQISHSD
-70 LILPW
+70 LTLPW
-75 ESVRTE
+75 DNEPVA
-81 GDIDNVIVGEWARE
+81 GDINNVIVGEWARE

-116 VDRRSEIL
+116 VDRSSDIL
-124 PWAGAADVEKVS
+124 PWAGAQDVDKVS
-136 PVTASASY
+136 PVIASASY

-149 QSWNYRHPS
+149 QAWNYRHPS

-182 LEAAEQAG
+182 LEAAELAG
-190 LGKIVLLEEPQ
+190 LKKIVLLEEPQ

-209 RHQHTA
+209 RHQKTA
-215 SEELKTLPLILVCDV
+215 ADELKELPLILVCDV

-242 KFDSDELA
+242 SFSSQDELA

-270 LAHLAEQR
+270 LAHLAESR
-278 FSQSKKL
+278 FNQSKKL
-285 NAANLTKLIQQT
+285 TAASLTKLIQQT
-297 RKAKENLLSANAP
+297 RKAKENLLSASAP

-325 GGTKSVQ
+325 GGTKSIA

-347 PLSGFEEV
+347 PLSDFSEV

-368 PYVADPAVSKHIAEF
+368 PYVADPAVSKHVAEF
-383 LTQHQQVSYAAL
+383 LTQHQQVSRAAL
-395 NRANKLNL
+395 GIEDDK
-403 ESNQDLESNQ
+403 Q
-413 NLESNQYL
+413 N
-421 ENGEGTEKPAI
+421 AI
-432 PVGLLLN
+432 PVGVLLN
-439 GGVFNSEL
+439 GGVFNSDL
-447 VTERIT
+447 VTERVT
-453 QLLENWKGTPITVLD
+453 ALLSDWRGAPVTVLD

-495 GGAARSYFLHLP
+495 GGAARSYFLHLQ

-538 TLGEPVKFNLLT
+538 TLGEPVRFNLLT
-550 STHDSFGNT
+550 STHDTLTNNT
-559 NSGSNASIQN
+559 AIQN
-569 GMMVDVDP
+569 GVMVDVDP
-577 DIFAPLPP
+577 DLFAPLPP
-585 YISTLESEGAT
+585 YITTLEGEGAE

-624 STEDDSTE
+624 STEDD
-632 NDSKRWKLEFEVR
+632 NKRWELEFEVR
-645 NQQADDQEN
+645 NKQTDDSEQVKL
-654 SSFHPNLE
+654 HPKLN
-662 ECKTLI
+662 ECKELI
-668 SRIYS
+668 ARLYS

-680 GKEIKTLPKD
+680 GKEIKTLAKD
-690 LERKLG
+690 LEKKLG
-696 KREEWDFAT
+696 KRDEWDFTT
-705 LRQLFDAFS
+705 LRQLFDTFA

-727 KNWLRLAGFSMR
+727 KNWLRLAGFALR

-745 TDSWRIEQIWSLYQQ
+745 TDSWRIEQVWGLYQQ
-760 SIQFKNHQG
+760 NIQFKNHQG
-769 WTDWWVFWRRVAGGL
+769 WTDWWVFWRRIAGGL

-823 RLSASLENLD
+823 RLSASLEHLE
-833 VEDKVLLATWYLS
+833 VEDKVLLATWFLS
-846 KAMNHNQFE
+846 KAINQNQFE

-860 ALGRLA
+860 AMGRLA
-866 SRTPLYGSQHNAIP
+866 SRTPLYGSQHNVIP
-880 REQIEQWL
+880 REQAEQWL
-888 PKLLEL
+888 PKLLEQ
-894 NWQKEQMIAF
+894 NWQKEPMIAF
-904 AVVMMCRKT
+904 AAVMICRKT
-913 GDRLFDVS
+913 GDRLFDIS

-926 QVRSKLKQSKVPE
+926 QVLTKLKQSKVPE
-939 SWISLVEEVKEL
+939 SWVSLVKEVKEL

-964 PSGLTLI
+964 PSGLTLVHH
-971 SS
+971 

>member
-1 MTSPRFLVGID
+1 MASPRFLVGID

-26 DNLEQ
+26 DNLEHAPV
-31 SNVTLFDIDQL
+31 SLFDIDQL

-57 RYHPADGQISPSD
+57 RYHPAQGQVSESD
-70 LILPW
+70 LTLPW
-75 ESVRTE
+75 QNKPVD
-81 GDIDNVIVGEWARE
+81 GDISHVMIGEWARE

-116 VDRRSEIL
+116 VDRRSDIL
-124 PWAGAADVEKVS
+124 PWAGADDADKVS
-136 PVTASASY
+136 PVIASASY

-149 QSWNYRHPS
+149 QAWNYRHPS
-158 NKLEDQDVV
+158 NPLEHQDVV

-182 LEAAEQAG
+182 LEAAQLAG
-190 LGKIVLLEEPQ
+190 LNHIVLLEEPQ

-209 RHQHTA
+209 RHQNSA
-215 SEELKTLPLILVCDV
+215 AEELKSLPLILVCDV

-242 KFDSDELA
+242 KYTDDELA
-250 LDRIGVGEH
+250 LNRIGVGEH

-278 FSQSKKL
+278 FSHSKKL
-285 NAANLTKLIQQT
+285 NAASLTKLIQQT
-297 RKAKENLLSANAP
+297 RKAKENLLSTHAP

-325 GGTKSVQ
+325 GGTKSIG
-332 LSKQEV
+332 LTKQEV

-347 PLSGFEEV
+347 PLSDFTHT

-368 PYVADPAVSKHIAEF
+368 PYVADPAVSKHVAEF
-383 LTQHQQVSYAAL
+383 LNQHQQVSYSAL
-395 NRANKLNL
+395 AQ
-403 ESNQDLESNQ
+403 QDTS
-413 NLESNQYL
+413 
-421 ENGEGTEKPAI
+421 KPAI

-447 VTERIT
+447 VTERVT
-453 QLLENWKGTPITVLD
+453 RLLSHWRGEPVTVLD

-495 GGAARSYFLHLP
+495 GGVARSYFLHLQ

-523 EEGHEIRLSGRRFSL
+523 EEGHEIRLSGRRFAL
-538 TLGEPVKFNLLT
+538 TLGEPVRFNLLT
-550 STHDSFGNT
+550 TTHDTLSNNT
-559 NSGSNASIQN
+559 AIQN
-569 GMMVDVDP
+569 GAMVDIDA
-577 DIFAPLPP
+577 DLFSPLPP
-585 YISTLESEGAT
+585 YISTLEGQGTE

-624 STEDDSTE
+624 NVDDD
-632 NDSKRWKLEFEVR
+632 NKRWALEFEVR
-645 NQQADDQEN
+645 NQKADEIQQQN
-654 SSFHPNLE
+654 THPRLA
-662 ECKTLI
+662 ECKALI
-668 SRIYS
+668 SRLYS

-680 GKEIKTLPKD
+680 GKEIKTLAKD
-690 LERKLG
+690 LEKMLG
-696 KREEWDFAT
+696 KRDEWDFST
-705 LRQLFDAFS
+705 LRQIFDAFAL
-714 QGRKRRRRSEQHE
+714 GRKRRRRSEAHE
-727 KNWLRLAGFSMR
+727 KNWLRLAGFSLR
-739 PGFGDP
+739 PGFGDA
-745 TDSWRIEQIWSLYQQ
+745 TDSWRIEQVWGLYQQ
-760 SIQFKNHQG
+760 GIQFKNHQG
-769 WTDWWVFWRRVAGGL
+769 WSDWWVFWRRIAGGL
-784 SQEQQETI
+784 NQEQQETI

-804 MKNPQSAKAAQDMG
+804 MKNPQSAKAAQEMG
-818 YESMV
+818 YESML
-823 RLSASLENLD
+823 RLAASLEHLD
-833 VEDKVLLATWYLS
+833 VEDKTLLASWCLS
-846 KAMNHNQFE
+846 KALNHNQFE

-866 SRTPLYGSQHNAIP
+866 ARTPLYGSQHNVIA
-880 REQIEQWL
+880 REQAEQWL
-888 PKLLEL
+888 PKLLEQ
-894 NWQKEQMIAF
+894 NWQKEPMIAF
-904 AVVMMCRKT
+904 ASVMMCRKT
-913 GDRLFDVS
+913 GDRLFDIS
-921 DDYRE
+921 DDFRQ
-926 QVRSKLKQSKVPE
+926 QVVDKLKQSKVPE
-939 SWISLVEEVKEL
+939 SWLSLVEEVKEL
-951 SESES
+951 SASES

-964 PSGLTLI
+964 PSGLTLVNH
-971 SS
+971 

>member
-1 MTSPRFLVGID
+1 MASPRFLVGID
-12 LGTTNTVVAFCEIT
+12 LGTTNTVVAYCEIT

-31 SNVTLFDIDQL
+31 SEVSLFDIDQL

-57 RYHPADGQISPSD
+57 RYHPAIGQISPSD
-70 LILPW
+70 LTLPW
-75 ESVRTE
+75 ENEPVS
-81 GDIDNVIVGEWARE
+81 GDISNVIVGEWARE

-116 VDRRSEIL
+116 VDRSSDIL
-124 PWAGAADVEKVS
+124 PWAGAQDVGKVS
-136 PVTASASY
+136 PVIASASY

-149 QSWNYRHPS
+149 QAWNYRHPS

-182 LEAAEQAG
+182 LEAAELAG
-190 LGKIVLLEEPQ
+190 LKKIVLLEEPQ

-209 RHQHTA
+209 RHQQTA
-215 SEELKTLPLILVCDV
+215 ADELKELPLILVCDV

-242 KFDSDELA
+242 SFSSQNELA

-270 LAHLAEQR
+270 LAHLAESR
-278 FSQSKKL
+278 FNQSKKL
-285 NAANLTKLIQQT
+285 TAASLTKLIQQT
-297 RKAKENLLSANAP
+297 RKAKENLLSASAP
-310 DEVKITMLGSGSKLL
+310 EEVKITMLGSGSKLL
-325 GGTKSVQ
+325 GGTKSIG

-347 PLSGFEEV
+347 PLSDFSEV

-368 PYVADPAVSKHIAEF
+368 PYVADPAVSKHVAEF
-383 LTQHQQVSYAAL
+383 LTQHQQVSRAAL
-395 NRANKLNL
+395 GIEDDK
-403 ESNQDLESNQ
+403 Q
-413 NLESNQYL
+413 N
-421 ENGEGTEKPAI
+421 AI

-447 VTERIT
+447 VTERVT
-453 QLLENWKGTPITVLD
+453 TLLSDWRGAPVTVLD

-487 RGAQLKIG
+487 RGAQLRIG
-495 GGAARSYFLHLP
+495 GGAARSYFLHLQ

-538 TLGEPVKFNLLT
+538 TLGEPVRFNLLT
-550 STHDSFGNT
+550 STHDTLTNNT
-559 NSGSNASIQN
+559 AIQN
-569 GMMVDVDP
+569 GVMVDVDP
-577 DIFAPLPP
+577 DLFAPLPP
-585 YISTLESEGAT
+585 YITTLEGEGAE

-624 STEDDSTE
+624 SAED
-632 NDSKRWKLEFEVR
+632 DSKRWELEFEVR
-645 NQQADDQEN
+645 NKQTDDSEQVKL
-654 SSFHPNLE
+654 HPKLN
-662 ECKTLI
+662 ECKELI
-668 SRIYS
+668 ARLYS

-680 GKEIKTLPKD
+680 SKEIKTLAKD
-690 LERKLG
+690 LEKKLG
-696 KREEWDFAT
+696 KRDEWDFTT
-705 LRQLFDAFS
+705 LRQLFDTFA

-727 KNWLRLAGFSMR
+727 KNWLRLAGFALR

-745 TDSWRIEQIWSLYQQ
+745 TDSWRIEQVWGLYQQ
-760 SIQFKNHQG
+760 NIQFKNHQG
-769 WTDWWVFWRRVAGGL
+769 WTDWWVFWRRIAGGL

-823 RLSASLENLD
+823 RLSASLEHLE
-833 VEDKVLLATWYLS
+833 VEDKVLLATWFLS
-846 KAMNHNQFE
+846 KATNHNQFE

-860 ALGRLA
+860 AMGRLA
-866 SRTPLYGSQHNAIP
+866 SRTPLYGSQHNVIP
-880 REQIEQWL
+880 REQAEQWL
-888 PKLLEL
+888 PKLLEQ
-894 NWQKEQMIAF
+894 NWQKEPMIAF
-904 AVVMMCRKT
+904 AAVMICRKT
-913 GDRLFDVS
+913 GDRLFDIS

-926 QVRSKLKQSKVPE
+926 QVLTKLKQSKVPE
-939 SWISLVEEVKEL
+939 SWVSLVEEVKEL

-956 KRVFGDAL
+956 KRIFGDAL
-964 PSGLTLI
+964 PSGLTLVNN
-971 SS
+971 

>member
-1 MTSPRFLVGID
+1 MASPRFLVGID
-12 LGTTNTVVAFCEIT
+12 LGTTNTVVAYCEIT

-31 SNVTLFDIDQL
+31 SEVSLFDIDQL

-57 RYHPADGQISPSD
+57 RYHPAVGQISPSD
-70 LILPW
+70 LTLPW
-75 ESVRTE
+75 DNEPVA
-81 GDIDNVIVGEWARE
+81 GDINNVIVGEWARE

-116 VDRRSEIL
+116 VDRNSDIL
-124 PWAGAADVEKVS
+124 PWAGAQDVDKVS
-136 PVTASASY
+136 PVIASASY

-149 QSWNYRHPS
+149 QAWNYRHPS

-182 LEAAEQAG
+182 LEAAELAG
-190 LGKIVLLEEPQ
+190 LKKIVLLEEPQ

-209 RHQHTA
+209 RHQQTA
-215 SEELKTLPLILVCDV
+215 ADELKDLPLILVCDV

-242 KFDSDELA
+242 KFTNSDLA

-270 LAHLAEQR
+270 LAHLAESR
-278 FSQSKKL
+278 FSQNKKL
-285 NAANLTKLIQQT
+285 TAASLTKLIQQT
-297 RKAKENLLSANAP
+297 RKAKENLLSTSAP

-325 GGTKSVQ
+325 GGTKSIS

-347 PLSGFEEV
+347 PLSDFSEV

-368 PYVADPAVSKHIAEF
+368 PYVADPAVSKHVAEF
-383 LTQHQQVSYAAL
+383 LTQHQQVARAAL
-395 NRANKLNL
+395 GIEDDK
-403 ESNQDLESNQ
+403 Q
-413 NLESNQYL
+413 N
-421 ENGEGTEKPAI
+421 AI

-439 GGVFNSEL
+439 GGVFNSDL
-447 VTERIT
+447 VTERVT
-453 QLLENWKGTPITVLD
+453 TLLSDWRGAPVTVLD

-495 GGAARSYFLHLP
+495 GGAARSYFLHLQ

-538 TLGEPVKFNLLT
+538 TLGEPVRFNLLT
-550 STHDSFGNT
+550 STHDTLTNNT
-559 NSGSNASIQN
+559 AIQN
-569 GMMVDVDP
+569 GVMVDVDP
-577 DIFAPLPP
+577 DLFAPLPP
-585 YISTLESEGAT
+585 YITTLEGEGAE

-624 STEDDSTE
+624 SAED
-632 NDSKRWKLEFEVR
+632 DSKRWELEFEVR
-645 NQQADDQEN
+645 NKQTDDSEQVKL
-654 SSFHPNLE
+654 HPKLN
-662 ECKTLI
+662 ECKELI
-668 SRIYS
+668 ARLYS

-680 GKEIKTLPKD
+680 GKEIKTLAKY
-690 LERKLG
+690 LEKKLG
-696 KREEWDFAT
+696 KRDEWDFTT
-705 LRQLFDAFS
+705 LRQLFDTFA

-727 KNWLRLAGFSMR
+727 RNWLRLAGFALR

-745 TDSWRIEQIWSLYQQ
+745 TDSWRIEQVWGLYQQ
-760 SIQFKNHQG
+760 NIQFKNHQG
-769 WTDWWVFWRRVAGGL
+769 WTDWWVFWRRIAGGL

-804 MKNPQSAKAAQDMG
+804 MKNPQSAKAAQEMG

-823 RLSASLENLD
+823 RLSASLEHLE
-833 VEDKVLLATWYLS
+833 VEDKVLLATWFLS
-846 KAMNHNQFE
+846 KAINQNQFE

-860 ALGRLA
+860 AMGRLA
-866 SRTPLYGSQHNAIP
+866 SRTPLYGSQHNVIP
-880 REQIEQWL
+880 REQAEQWL
-888 PKLLEL
+888 PKLLEQ
-894 NWQKEQMIAF
+894 NWLKEPMIAF
-904 AVVMMCRKT
+904 AAVMICRKT
-913 GDRLFDVS
+913 GDRLFDIS

-926 QVRSKLKQSKVPE
+926 QVLAKLKQSKVPE
-939 SWISLVEEVKEL
+939 SWVSLVEEVKEL

-964 PSGLTLI
+964 PSGLTLVHH
-971 SS
+971 

>member
-1 MTSPRFLVGID
+1 MASPRFLVGID

-26 DNLEQ
+26 DNLKHAPV
-31 SNVTLFDIDQL
+31 SLFDIDQL

-57 RYHPADGQISPSD
+57 RYHPAQGQVAGSD
-70 LILPW
+70 LTLPW
-75 ESVRTE
+75 ENKPVD
-81 GDIDNVIVGEWARE
+81 GDISHVIIGEWARE

-116 VDRRSEIL
+116 VDRRSDIL
-124 PWAGAADVEKVS
+124 PWAGADEVDKVS
-136 PVTASASY
+136 PVIASASY

-149 QSWNYRHPS
+149 QAWNYRHPS
-158 NKLEDQDVV
+158 NPLEHQDVV

-182 LEAAEQAG
+182 LEAAQLAG
-190 LGKIVLLEEPQ
+190 INHIVLLEEPQ

-209 RHQHTA
+209 RHQNSA
-215 SEELKTLPLILVCDV
+215 AEELKSLPLILVCDV

-242 KFDSDELA
+242 KYTDDELA

-278 FSQSKKL
+278 FSHSKKL

-297 RKAKENLLSANAP
+297 RKAKENLLSTNAP

-325 GGTKSVQ
+325 GGTKSIG
-332 LSKQEV
+332 LTKQEV

-347 PLSGFEEV
+347 PLSDFTHT

-368 PYVADPAVSKHIAEF
+368 PYVADPAVSKHVAEF
-383 LTQHQQVSYAAL
+383 LNQHQQVSYSAL
-395 NRANKLNL
+395 AQ
-403 ESNQDLESNQ
+403 QDTS
-413 NLESNQYL
+413 
-421 ENGEGTEKPAI
+421 KPAI

-447 VTERIT
+447 VTERVT
-453 QLLENWKGTPITVLD
+453 RLLSHWRGEPVTVLD

-495 GGAARSYFLHLP
+495 GGVARSYFLHLQ

-523 EEGHEIRLSGRRFSL
+523 EEGHEIRLSGRRFAL
-538 TLGEPVKFNLLT
+538 TLGEPVRFNLLT
-550 STHDSFGNT
+550 TTHDTLSNNT
-559 NSGSNASIQN
+559 AIQN
-569 GMMVDVDP
+569 GAMVDIDA
-577 DIFAPLPP
+577 DLFSPLPP
-585 YISTLESEGAT
+585 YISTLEGQGME

-624 STEDDSTE
+624 NVDDD
-632 NDSKRWKLEFEVR
+632 NKRWALEFEVR
-645 NQQADDQEN
+645 NQKADEIQQQN
-654 SSFHPNLE
+654 THPRLA
-662 ECKTLI
+662 ECKALI
-668 SRIYS
+668 SRLYS

-680 GKEIKTLPKD
+680 GKEIKTLAKD
-690 LERKLG
+690 LEKMLG
-696 KREEWDFAT
+696 KRDEWDFST
-705 LRQLFDAFS
+705 LRQIFDAFAL
-714 QGRKRRRRSEQHE
+714 GRKRRRRSEAHE
-727 KNWLRLAGFSMR
+727 KNWLRLAGFSLR
-739 PGFGDP
+739 PGFGDA
-745 TDSWRIEQIWSLYQQ
+745 TDSWRIEQVWGLYQQ
-760 SIQFKNHQG
+760 GIQFKNHQG
-769 WTDWWVFWRRVAGGL
+769 WSDWWVFWRRIAGGL
-784 SQEQQETI
+784 NQEQQETI

-804 MKNPQSAKAAQDMG
+804 MKNPQSAKAAQEMG
-818 YESMV
+818 YESML
-823 RLSASLENLD
+823 RLAASLEHLD
-833 VEDKVLLATWYLS
+833 VEDKTLLASWCLS
-846 KAMNHNQFE
+846 KALNHNQFE

-866 SRTPLYGSQHNAIP
+866 ARTPLYGSQHNVIA
-880 REQIEQWL
+880 REQAEQWL
-888 PKLLEL
+888 PKLLEQ
-894 NWQKEQMIAF
+894 NWQKEPMIAF
-904 AVVMMCRKT
+904 ASVMMCRKT
-913 GDRLFDVS
+913 GDRLFDIS
-921 DDYRE
+921 DDFRQ
-926 QVRSKLKQSKVPE
+926 QVVEKLKQSKVPQ
-939 SWISLVEEVKEL
+939 SWLSLVEEIKEL
-951 SESES
+951 SASES

-964 PSGLTLI
+964 PSGLTLVNH
-971 SS
+971 

>member
-1 MTSPRFLVGID
+1 MASPRFLVGID
-12 LGTTNTVVAFCEIT
+12 LGTTNTVVAYCEIT

-31 SNVTLFDIDQL
+31 SEVSLFDIDQL

-57 RYHPADGQISPSD
+57 RYHPAVGQISPSD
-70 LILPW
+70 LTLPW
-75 ESVRTE
+75 DNEPVA
-81 GDIDNVIVGEWARE
+81 GDINNVIVGEWARE

-116 VDRRSEIL
+116 VDRNSDIL
-124 PWAGAADVEKVS
+124 PWAGAQDVDKVS
-136 PVTASASY
+136 PVIASASY

-149 QSWNYRHPS
+149 QAWNYRHPS

-182 LEAAEQAG
+182 LEAAELAG
-190 LGKIVLLEEPQ
+190 LKKIVLLEEPQ

-209 RHQHTA
+209 RHQQTA
-215 SEELKTLPLILVCDV
+215 ADELKDLPLILVCDV

-242 KFDSDELA
+242 KFTNSDLA

-270 LAHLAEQR
+270 LAHLAESR
-278 FSQSKKL
+278 FSQNKKL
-285 NAANLTKLIQQT
+285 TAASLTKLIQQT
-297 RKAKENLLSANAP
+297 RKAKENLLSTSAP
-310 DEVKITMLGSGSKLL
+310 NEVKITMLGSGSKLL
-325 GGTKSVQ
+325 GGTKSIA

-347 PLSGFEEV
+347 PLSDFSEV

-368 PYVADPAVSKHIAEF
+368 PYVADPAVSKHVAEF
-383 LTQHQQVSYAAL
+383 LTQHQQVSRAAL
-395 NRANKLNL
+395 GIEDDK
-403 ESNQDLESNQ
+403 Q
-413 NLESNQYL
+413 N
-421 ENGEGTEKPAI
+421 AI

-439 GGVFNSEL
+439 GGVFNSAL
-447 VTERIT
+447 VTERVT
-453 QLLENWKGTPITVLD
+453 TLLSDWRGAPVTVLD

-495 GGAARSYFLHLP
+495 GGAARSYFLHLQ

-538 TLGEPVKFNLLT
+538 TLGEPVRFNLLT
-550 STHDSFGNT
+550 STHDTLTNNT
-559 NSGSNASIQN
+559 SIQN
-569 GMMVDVDP
+569 GVMVDVDP
-577 DIFAPLPP
+577 DLFAPLPP
-585 YISTLESEGAT
+585 YITTLEGEGAE

-624 STEDDSTE
+624 SAED
-632 NDSKRWKLEFEVR
+632 DSKRWELEFEVR
-645 NQQADDQEN
+645 NKQTDDSEQVKL
-654 SSFHPNLE
+654 HPKLN
-662 ECKTLI
+662 ECKELI
-668 SRIYS
+668 ARLYS

-680 GKEIKTLPKD
+680 SKEIKTLAKD
-690 LERKLG
+690 LEKKLG
-696 KREEWDFAT
+696 KRDEWDFTT
-705 LRQLFDAFS
+705 LRQLFDTFA

-727 KNWLRLAGFSMR
+727 KNWLRLAGFALR

-745 TDSWRIEQIWSLYQQ
+745 TDSWRIEQVWGLYQQ
-760 SIQFKNHQG
+760 NIQFKNHQG
-769 WTDWWVFWRRVAGGL
+769 WTDWWVFWRRIAGGL
-784 SQEQQETI
+784 SQEQQETV

-823 RLSASLENLD
+823 RLSASLEHLE
-833 VEDKVLLATWYLS
+833 VEDKVLLATWFLS
-846 KAMNHNQFE
+846 KAINHNQFE

-860 ALGRLA
+860 AMGRLA
-866 SRTPLYGSQHNAIP
+866 SRTPLYGSQHNVIP
-880 REQIEQWL
+880 REQAEQWL
-888 PKLLEL
+888 PKLLEQ
-894 NWQKEQMIAF
+894 NWQKEPMIAF
-904 AVVMMCRKT
+904 AAVMICRKT
-913 GDRLFDVS
+913 GDRLFDIS

-926 QVRSKLKQSKVPE
+926 QVLAKLKQSKVPE
-939 SWISLVEEVKEL
+939 SWVSLVEEVKEL

-956 KRVFGDAL
+956 KRIFGDAL
-964 PSGLTLI
+964 PSGLTLVNN
-971 SS
+971 

>member
-1 MTSPRFLVGID
+1 MASPRFLVGID
-12 LGTTNTVVAFCEIT
+12 LGTTNTVVAYCEIT

-31 SNVTLFDIDQL
+31 SEVSLFDIDQL

-57 RYHPADGQISPSD
+57 RYHPAVGQISPSD
-70 LILPW
+70 LTLPW
-75 ESVRTE
+75 ENEPVS
-81 GDIDNVIVGEWARE
+81 GDISNVIVGEWARE

-116 VDRRSEIL
+116 VDRSSDIL
-124 PWAGAADVEKVS
+124 PWAGAQDVDKVS
-136 PVTASASY
+136 PVIASASY

-149 QSWNYRHPS
+149 QAWNYRHPS
-158 NKLEDQDVV
+158 NRLEDQDVV

-182 LEAAEQAG
+182 LEAAELAG
-190 LGKIVLLEEPQ
+190 LKKIVLLEEPQ

-209 RHQHTA
+209 RHQQTA
-215 SEELKTLPLILVCDV
+215 ADELKELPLILVCDV

-242 KFDSDELA
+242 SFSSQDELA

-270 LAHLAEQR
+270 LAHLAERR
-278 FSQSKKL
+278 FNQSKKL
-285 NAANLTKLIQQT
+285 TAASLTKLIQQT

-310 DEVKITMLGSGSKLL
+310 EEVKITMLGSGSKLL
-325 GGTKSVQ
+325 GGTKSIG

-347 PLSGFEEV
+347 PLSDFSEV

-368 PYVADPAVSKHIAEF
+368 PYVADPAVSKHVAEF
-383 LTQHQQVSYAAL
+383 LTQHQQVARAAL
-395 NRANKLNL
+395 GIEDDK
-403 ESNQDLESNQ
+403 Q
-413 NLESNQYL
+413 N
-421 ENGEGTEKPAI
+421 AI

-447 VTERIT
+447 VTERVT
-453 QLLENWKGTPITVLD
+453 TLLSDWRGAPVTVLD

-495 GGAARSYFLHLP
+495 GGAARSYFLHLQ

-538 TLGEPVKFNLLT
+538 TLGEPVRFNLLT
-550 STHDSFGNT
+550 STHDTLTNNT
-559 NSGSNASIQN
+559 AIQN
-569 GMMVDVDP
+569 GVMVDVDP
-577 DIFAPLPP
+577 DLFAPLPP
-585 YISTLESEGAT
+585 YITTLEGEGAE

-624 STEDDSTE
+624 SAED
-632 NDSKRWKLEFEVR
+632 DSKRWELEFEVR
-645 NQQADDQEN
+645 NKQTDDSEQVKL
-654 SSFHPNLE
+654 HPKLN
-662 ECKTLI
+662 ECKELI
-668 SRIYS
+668 ARLYS

-680 GKEIKTLPKD
+680 SKEIKTLAKD
-690 LERKLG
+690 LEKKLG
-696 KREEWDFAT
+696 KRDEWDFTT
-705 LRQLFDAFS
+705 LRQLFDTFA

-727 KNWLRLAGFSMR
+727 KNWLRLAGFALR

-745 TDSWRIEQIWSLYQQ
+745 TDSWRIEQVWGLYQQ
-760 SIQFKNHQG
+760 NIQFQNHQG
-769 WTDWWVFWRRVAGGL
+769 WTDWWVFWRRIAGGL

-823 RLSASLENLD
+823 RLSASLEHLE
-833 VEDKVLLATWYLS
+833 VEDKVLLATWFLS
-846 KAMNHNQFE
+846 KAINHNQFE

-860 ALGRLA
+860 AMGRLA
-866 SRTPLYGSQHNAIP
+866 SRTPLYGSQHNVVP
-880 REQIEQWL
+880 REQAEQWL
-888 PKLLEL
+888 PKLLEQ
-894 NWQKEQMIAF
+894 NWQKEPMIAF
-904 AVVMMCRKT
+904 AAVMICRKT
-913 GDRLFDVS
+913 GDRLFDIS

-926 QVRSKLKQSKVPE
+926 QVLAKLKQSKVPE
-939 SWISLVEEVKEL
+939 SWVSLVEEVKEL

-956 KRVFGDAL
+956 KRIFGDAL
-964 PSGLTLI
+964 PSGLTLVNN
-971 SS
+971 

>member
-1 MTSPRFLVGID
+1 MASPRFLVGID

-26 DNLEQ
+26 DDLQHSQVN
-31 SNVTLFDIDQL
+31 LFDIDQL

-57 RYHPADGQISPSD
+57 RYHPAQGQIASSD
-70 LILPW
+70 LTLPW
-75 ESVRTE
+75 QPSPVS
-81 GDIDNVIVGEWARE
+81 GDIDQVIIGEWARE

-116 VDRRSEIL
+116 VDRHSEIL
-124 PWAGAADVEKVS
+124 PWAGASDVEKVS
-136 PVTASASY
+136 PVIASASY

-149 QSWNYRHPS
+149 QAWNYRNPS
-158 NKLEDQDVV
+158 NKLEDQEVV

-182 LEAAEQAG
+182 LEAAELAG
-190 LGKIVLLEEPQ
+190 LHKIVLLEEPQ

-209 RHQHTA
+209 RHQQTA
-215 SEELKTLPLILVCDV
+215 AEELQQLPLILVADV

-242 KFDSDELA
+242 TFTQPDDHSEKELS

-278 FSQSKKL
+278 FNQSKKL
-285 NAANLTKLIQQT
+285 NAASLTKLIQQT
-297 RKAKENLLSANAP
+297 RRAKENLLSANAP
-310 DEVKITMLGSGSKLL
+310 EQVKITMLGSGSKLL
-325 GGTKSVQ
+325 GGTKSID

-347 PLSGFEEV
+347 PLSSFDQL

-368 PYVADPAVSKHIAEF
+368 PYVADPAVSKHVAEF
-383 LTQHQQVSYAAL
+383 LTQHQQVSHAAL
-395 NRANKLNL
+395 
-403 ESNQDLESNQ
+403 
-413 NLESNQYL
+413 
-421 ENGEGTEKPAI
+421 GTDASQGAAV

-447 VTERIT
+447 VTERVT
-453 QLLENWKGTPITVLD
+453 SLLGNWRGAPVIVLD

-507 EKNKMGKALC
+507 EKNKLGKALC

-523 EEGHEIRLSGRRFSL
+523 EEGQEIRLSGRRFSL
-538 TLGEPVKFNLLT
+538 TLGEPVRFNLLT
-550 STHDSFGNT
+550 STHDSLT
-559 NSGSNASIQN
+559 NNLAIQN
-569 GMMVDVDP
+569 GVMADIDP
-577 DIFAPLPP
+577 DLFAPLPP
-585 YISTLESEGAT
+585 YISTLESQGAE
-596 LQANQK
+596 LKANQK

-624 STEDDSTE
+624 SVEDD
-632 NDSKRWKLEFEVR
+632 NQRWELEFEVR
-645 NQQADDQEN
+645 NQKAEDE
-654 SSFHPNLE
+654 SKHEKHPNLTH
-662 ECKTLI
+662 CKELI
-668 SRIYS
+668 ARIYS
-673 GNKKSAE
+673 GNKKSGD
-680 GKEIKTLPKD
+680 GKEIKTLAKE

-696 KREEWDFAT
+696 KRDEWDFAT
-705 LRQLFDAFS
+705 LRQLFDSFAT
-714 QGRKRRRRSEQHE
+714 GRKRRRRSEAHE
-727 KNWLRLAGFSMR
+727 KNWLRLAGFAMR
-739 PGFGDP
+739 PGFGDA
-745 TDSWRIEQIWSLYQQ
+745 TDSWRMEQIWSLYQQ
-760 SIQFKNHQG
+760 GIQFKNHQG

-784 SQEQQETI
+784 NQEQQETI

-804 MKNPQSAKAAQDMG
+804 MKNPQSMKAAQEQG

-823 RLSASLENLD
+823 RLAASLEHLD
-833 VEDKVLLATWYLS
+833 VEDKVLLSSWFLS
-846 KAMNHNQFE
+846 KAMNHNQFQ

-860 ALGRLA
+860 AVGRLA
-866 SRTPLYGSQHNAIP
+866 SRTPLYGSQHNVVS
-880 REQIEQWL
+880 REQAEQWL
-888 PKLLEL
+888 PKLLEQ
-894 NWQKEQMIAF
+894 NWQKEPMIAF
-904 AVVMMCRKT
+904 AAVMICRKT
-913 GDRLFDVS
+913 GDRLFDIS
-921 DDYRE
+921 DHFRE
-926 QVRSKLKQSKVPE
+926 QVIEKLKQSKVPE
-939 SWISLVEEVKEL
+939 TWLALVSEVKAL

-964 PSGLTLI
+964 PSGLTLVNQ
-971 SS
+971 

>member
-1 MTSPRFLVGID
+1 MASPRFLVGID
-12 LGTTNTVVAFCEIT
+12 LGTTNTVVAYCEIT

-31 SNVTLFDIDQL
+31 SEVSLFDIDQL

-57 RYHPADGQISPSD
+57 RYHPAVGQISPSD
-70 LILPW
+70 LTLPW
-75 ESVRTE
+75 ENEPVS
-81 GDIDNVIVGEWARE
+81 GDISNVIVGEWARE

-116 VDRRSEIL
+116 VDRSSDIL
-124 PWAGAADVEKVS
+124 PWAGAQDVDKVS
-136 PVTASASY
+136 PVIASASY

-149 QSWNYRHPS
+149 QAWNYRHPS
-158 NKLEDQDVV
+158 NKIEDQDVV

-182 LEAAEQAG
+182 LEAAQLAG
-190 LGKIVLLEEPQ
+190 LKKIVLLEEPQ

-209 RHQHTA
+209 RHQQTA
-215 SEELKTLPLILVCDV
+215 ADELKELPLILVCDV

-242 KFDSDELA
+242 SFSSQDELA

-270 LAHLAEQR
+270 LAHLAESR
-278 FSQSKKL
+278 FSQNKKL
-285 NAANLTKLIQQT
+285 TAASLTKLIQQT
-297 RKAKENLLSANAP
+297 RKAKENLLSASAP
-310 DEVKITMLGSGSKLL
+310 EEVKITMLGSGSKLL
-325 GGTKSVQ
+325 GGTKSIG

-347 PLSGFEEV
+347 PLSDFSEV

-368 PYVADPAVSKHIAEF
+368 PYVADPAVSKHVAEF
-383 LTQHQQVSYAAL
+383 LTQHQQVARAAL
-395 NRANKLNL
+395 GIEDDK
-403 ESNQDLESNQ
+403 Q
-413 NLESNQYL
+413 N
-421 ENGEGTEKPAI
+421 AI

-439 GGVFNSEL
+439 GGLFNSEL
-447 VTERIT
+447 VTERVT
-453 QLLENWKGTPITVLD
+453 TLLSDWRGAPVTVLD

-495 GGAARSYFLHLP
+495 GGAARSYFLHLQ

-538 TLGEPVKFNLLT
+538 TLGEPVRFNLLT
-550 STHDSFGNT
+550 STHDTLTNNT
-559 NSGSNASIQN
+559 AIQN
-569 GMMVDVDP
+569 GVMVDVDP
-577 DIFAPLPP
+577 DLFAPLPP
-585 YISTLESEGAT
+585 YITTLEGEGAE

-624 STEDDSTE
+624 SVED
-632 NDSKRWKLEFEVR
+632 DSKRWELEFEVR
-645 NQQADDQEN
+645 NKQTDDSEQVKL
-654 SSFHPNLE
+654 HPKLN
-662 ECKTLI
+662 ECKELI
-668 SRIYS
+668 ARLYS

-680 GKEIKTLPKD
+680 SKEIKTLAKD
-690 LERKLG
+690 LEKKLG
-696 KREEWDFAT
+696 KRDEWDFTT
-705 LRQLFDAFS
+705 LRQLFDTFA

-727 KNWLRLAGFSMR
+727 KNWLRLAGFALR

-745 TDSWRIEQIWSLYQQ
+745 TDSWRIEQVWGLYQQ
-760 SIQFKNHQG
+760 NIQFKNHQG
-769 WTDWWVFWRRVAGGL
+769 WTDWWVFWRRIAGGL

-823 RLSASLENLD
+823 RLSASLEHLE
-833 VEDKVLLATWYLS
+833 VEDKVLLATWFLS
-846 KAMNHNQFE
+846 KAINQNQFE

-860 ALGRLA
+860 AMGRLA
-866 SRTPLYGSQHNAIP
+866 SRTPLYGSQHNVVP
-880 REQIEQWL
+880 REQAEQWL
-888 PKLLEL
+888 PKLLEQ
-894 NWQKEQMIAF
+894 NWQKEPMIAF
-904 AVVMMCRKT
+904 AAVMICRKT
-913 GDRLFDVS
+913 GDRLFDIS

-926 QVRSKLKQSKVPE
+926 QVLAKLKQSKVPE
-939 SWISLVEEVKEL
+939 SWVSLVEEVKEL

-956 KRVFGDAL
+956 KRIFGDAL
-964 PSGLTLI
+964 PSGLTLVNN
-971 SS
+971 

>member
-1 MTSPRFLVGID
+1 MASPRFLVGID

-26 DNLEQ
+26 DDLQQ
-31 SNVTLFDIDQL
+31 SKVSLFDIDQL

-57 RYHPADGQISPSD
+57 RYHPAEGQISPSD
-70 LILPW
+70 LTLPW
-75 ESVRTE
+75 DNQPVE
-81 GDIDNVIVGEWARE
+81 GDIKHLIVGEWARE

-116 VDRRSEIL
+116 VDRNSDIL
-124 PWAGAADVEKVS
+124 PWAGASDVDKVS
-136 PVTASASY
+136 PVIASASY

-149 QSWNYRHPS
+149 QAWNYRNPS
-158 NKLEDQDVV
+158 NKLEDQEVV

-182 LEAAEQAG
+182 LEAAQLAG
-190 LGKIVLLEEPQ
+190 LHKIVLLEEPQ

-209 RHQHTA
+209 RHQQTA
-215 SEELKTLPLILVCDV
+215 ADELKDLPLILVCDV

-242 KFDSDELA
+242 KFNQDELA

-270 LAHLAEQR
+270 LAHLAESR

-285 NAANLTKLIQQT
+285 NAASLTKLIQQT
-297 RKAKENLLSANAP
+297 RKAKEQLLSSGAP

-325 GGTKSVQ
+325 GGTKSIG
-332 LSKQEV
+332 LTKQEV

-347 PLSGFEEV
+347 PLSDFSQT

-368 PYVADPAVSKHIAEF
+368 PYVADPAVSKHVAEF
-383 LTQHQQVSYAAL
+383 LGLHQQVSYAAL
-395 NRANKLNL
+395 GQ
-403 ESNQDLESNQ
+403 EDTS
-413 NLESNQYL
+413 
-421 ENGEGTEKPAI
+421 KPAI
-432 PVGLLLN
+432 PVGILLN
-439 GGVFNSEL
+439 GGVFNSDL
-447 VTERIT
+447 VTQRVT
-453 QLLENWKGTPITVLD
+453 QLLGNWRGAPVTVLD

-495 GGAARSYFLHLP
+495 GGAARSYFLHLQ

-538 TLGEPVKFNLLT
+538 TLGEPVRFNLLT
-550 STHDSFGNT
+550 STHDTLT
-559 NSGSNASIQN
+559 NDAQIQN
-569 GMMVDVDP
+569 GVIVDVDP

-585 YISTLESEGAT
+585 YISTLEGEGAE

-624 STEDDSTE
+624 SVDD
-632 NDSKRWKLEFEVR
+632 DAKRWALEFEVR
-645 NQQADDQEN
+645 NQKAEQGEEEML
-654 SSFHPNLE
+654 SPRLT
-662 ECKTLI
+662 ECKELI
-668 SRIYS
+668 TRIYS
-673 GNKKSAE
+673 GNKKSADS
-680 GKEIKTLPKD
+680 KEIKTLAKD
-690 LERKLG
+690 LEKKLG
-696 KREEWDFAT
+696 KRDEWDFAT
-705 LRQLFDAFS
+705 LRHLFDAFA

-727 KNWLRLAGFSMR
+727 KNWLRLAGFSLR
-739 PGFGDP
+739 PGFGDA
-745 TDSWRIEQIWSLYQQ
+745 TDSWRIEQVWGLYQQ
-760 SIQFKNHQG
+760 NIQFKNHQG
-769 WTDWWVFWRRVAGGL
+769 WTDWWVFWRRIAGGL
-784 SQEQQETI
+784 NQEQQETI

-804 MKNPQSAKAAQDMG
+804 MKNPQSAKAAQEMG

-823 RLSASLENLD
+823 RLAASLEHLE
-833 VEDKVLLATWYLS
+833 VEDKVLLSSWFLN
-846 KAMNHNQFE
+846 KALNSNQFE

-866 SRTPLYGSQHNAIP
+866 SRTPLYGSQHNVIP
-880 REQIEQWL
+880 REQAEQWL
-888 PKLLEL
+888 PKLLDK
-894 NWQKEQMIAF
+894 NWQKEPMIAF
-904 AVVMMCRKT
+904 AAVMICRKT
-913 GDRLFDVS
+913 GDRLFDIS
-921 DDYRE
+921 DEFRV
-926 QVRSKLKQSKVPE
+926 QVLKKLKQSKVSP
-939 SWISLVEEVKEL
+939 SWITLVEEVSEL

-964 PSGLTLI
+964 PSGLTLVNH
-971 SS
+971 

>member
-1 MTSPRFLVGID
+1 MASPRFLVGID
-12 LGTTNTVVAFCEIT
+12 LGTTNTVVAYCEIT

-31 SNVTLFDIDQL
+31 SEVSLFDIDQL
-42 IGPGEVVRK
+42 ISPGEVVRK

-57 RYHPADGQISPSD
+57 RYHPAVGQISPSD
-70 LILPW
+70 LTLPW
-75 ESVRTE
+75 DNEPVA
-81 GDIDNVIVGEWARE
+81 GDINNVIVGEWARE

-116 VDRRSEIL
+116 VDRNSDIL
-124 PWAGAADVEKVS
+124 PWAGAQDVDKVS
-136 PVTASASY
+136 PVIASASY

-149 QSWNYRHPS
+149 QAWNYRHPS

-182 LEAAEQAG
+182 LEAAELAG
-190 LGKIVLLEEPQ
+190 LKKIVLLEEPQ

-209 RHQHTA
+209 RHQQTA
-215 SEELKTLPLILVCDV
+215 ADELKDLPLILVCDV

-242 KFDSDELA
+242 KFTNSDLA

-270 LAHLAEQR
+270 LAHLAESR
-278 FSQSKKL
+278 FNQNKKL
-285 NAANLTKLIQQT
+285 TAASLTKLIQQT
-297 RKAKENLLSANAP
+297 RKAKENLLSASAP

-325 GGTKSVQ
+325 GGTKSIA

-347 PLSGFEEV
+347 PLSDFSEV

-368 PYVADPAVSKHIAEF
+368 PYVADPAVSKHVAEF
-383 LTQHQQVSYAAL
+383 LTQHQQVSRAAL
-395 NRANKLNL
+395 GIEDDK
-403 ESNQDLESNQ
+403 Q
-413 NLESNQYL
+413 N
-421 ENGEGTEKPAI
+421 AI

-439 GGVFNSEL
+439 GGVFNSDL
-447 VTERIT
+447 VTERVT
-453 QLLENWKGTPITVLD
+453 TLLSDWRGAPVTVLD

-495 GGAARSYFLHLP
+495 GGAARSYFLHLQ

-538 TLGEPVKFNLLT
+538 TLGEPVRFNLLT
-550 STHDSFGNT
+550 STHDTLTNNT
-559 NSGSNASIQN
+559 AIQN
-569 GMMVDVDP
+569 GVMVDVDP
-577 DIFAPLPP
+577 DLFAPLPP
-585 YISTLESEGAT
+585 YITTLEGEGAE

-624 STEDDSTE
+624 SAED
-632 NDSKRWKLEFEVR
+632 DSKRWELEFEVR
-645 NQQADDQEN
+645 NKQTDDSEQVKL
-654 SSFHPNLE
+654 HPKLN
-662 ECKTLI
+662 ECKELI
-668 SRIYS
+668 ARLYS

-680 GKEIKTLPKD
+680 GKEIKTLAKD
-690 LERKLG
+690 LEKKLG
-696 KREEWDFAT
+696 KRDEWDFTT
-705 LRQLFDAFS
+705 LRQLFDTFA

-727 KNWLRLAGFSMR
+727 KNWLRLAGFALR

-745 TDSWRIEQIWSLYQQ
+745 TDSWRIEQVWGLYQQ
-760 SIQFKNHQG
+760 NIQFKNHQG
-769 WTDWWVFWRRVAGGL
+769 WTDWWVFWRRIAGGL

-804 MKNPQSAKAAQDMG
+804 MKNPQSAKAAQEMG

-823 RLSASLENLD
+823 RLSASLEHLE
-833 VEDKVLLATWYLS
+833 VEDKVLLATWFLS
-846 KAMNHNQFE
+846 KAINQNQFE

-860 ALGRLA
+860 AMGRLA
-866 SRTPLYGSQHNAIP
+866 SRTPLYGSQHNVIP
-880 REQIEQWL
+880 REQAEQWL
-888 PKLLEL
+888 PKLLEQ
-894 NWQKEQMIAF
+894 NWLKEPMIAF
-904 AVVMMCRKT
+904 AAVMICRKT
-913 GDRLFDVS
+913 GDRLSDIS

-926 QVRSKLKQSKVPE
+926 QVLTKLKQSKVPE
-939 SWISLVEEVKEL
+939 SWVSLVEEVKEL

-964 PSGLTLI
+964 PSGLTLVHH
-971 SS
+971 

>member
-1 MTSPRFLVGID
+1 MASPRFLVGID
-12 LGTTNTVVAFCEIT
+12 LGTTNTVVAYCEIT

-31 SNVTLFDIDQL
+31 SEVSLFDIDQL

-57 RYHPADGQISPSD
+57 RYHPAVGQISPSD
-70 LILPW
+70 LTLPW
-75 ESVRTE
+75 ENEPVS
-81 GDIDNVIVGEWARE
+81 GDISNVIVGEWARE

-116 VDRRSEIL
+116 VDRSSDIL
-124 PWAGAADVEKVS
+124 PWAGAQDVDKVS
-136 PVTASASY
+136 PVIASASY

-149 QSWNYRHPS
+149 QAWNYRHPS

-182 LEAAEQAG
+182 LEAAELAG
-190 LGKIVLLEEPQ
+190 LKKIVLLEEPQ

-209 RHQHTA
+209 RHQQTA
-215 SEELKTLPLILVCDV
+215 ADELKELPLILVCDV

-242 KFDSDELA
+242 SFSSQDELA

-270 LAHLAEQR
+270 LAHLAESRLSQNKGE
-278 FSQSKKL
+278 QSKKL
-285 NAANLTKLIQQT
+285 TAASLTKLIQQT
-297 RKAKENLLSANAP
+297 RKAKENLLSASAP
-310 DEVKITMLGSGSKLL
+310 EEVKITMLGSGSKLL
-325 GGTKSVQ
+325 GGTKSIG

-347 PLSGFEEV
+347 PLSDFSEV

-368 PYVADPAVSKHIAEF
+368 PYVADPAVSKHVAEF
-383 LTQHQQVSYAAL
+383 LTQHQQVARAAL
-395 NRANKLNL
+395 GIEDDK
-403 ESNQDLESNQ
+403 Q
-413 NLESNQYL
+413 N
-421 ENGEGTEKPAI
+421 AI

-447 VTERIT
+447 VTERVT
-453 QLLENWKGTPITVLD
+453 TLLSDWRGAPVTVLD

-495 GGAARSYFLHLP
+495 GGAARSYFLHLQ

-538 TLGEPVKFNLLT
+538 TLGEPVRFNLLT
-550 STHDSFGNT
+550 STHDTLTNNT
-559 NSGSNASIQN
+559 SIQN
-569 GMMVDVDP
+569 GVMVDVDP
-577 DIFAPLPP
+577 DLFAPLPP
-585 YISTLESEGAT
+585 YITTLEGEGAE

-624 STEDDSTE
+624 SAED
-632 NDSKRWKLEFEVR
+632 DSKRWELEFEVR
-645 NQQADDQEN
+645 NKQTDDSEQVKL
-654 SSFHPNLE
+654 HPKLN
-662 ECKTLI
+662 ECKELI
-668 SRIYS
+668 ARLYS

-680 GKEIKTLPKD
+680 GKEIKTLAKD
-690 LERKLG
+690 LEKKLG
-696 KREEWDFAT
+696 KRDEWDFTT
-705 LRQLFDAFS
+705 LRQLFDTFA

-727 KNWLRLAGFSMR
+727 KNWLRLAGFALR

-745 TDSWRIEQIWSLYQQ
+745 TDSWRIEQVWGLYQQ
-760 SIQFKNHQG
+760 NIQFKNHQG
-769 WTDWWVFWRRVAGGL
+769 WTDWWVFWRRIAGGL

-823 RLSASLENLD
+823 RLSASLEHLE
-833 VEDKVLLATWYLS
+833 VEDKVLLATWFLS
-846 KAMNHNQFE
+846 KAINHNQFE

-860 ALGRLA
+860 AMGRLA
-866 SRTPLYGSQHNAIP
+866 SRTPLYGSQHNVIP
-880 REQIEQWL
+880 REQAEQWL
-888 PKLLEL
+888 PKLLEQ
-894 NWQKEQMIAF
+894 NWQKEPMIAF
-904 AVVMMCRKT
+904 AAVMICRKT
-913 GDRLFDVS
+913 GDRLFDIS

-926 QVRSKLKQSKVPE
+926 QVLAKLKQSKVPE
-939 SWISLVEEVKEL
+939 SWVSLVEEVKEL

-956 KRVFGDAL
+956 KRIFGDAL
-964 PSGLTLI
+964 PSGLTLVNN
-971 SS
+971 

>member
-1 MTSPRFLVGID
+1 MASPRFLVGID

-26 DNLEQ
+26 DDLQQ
-31 SNVTLFDIDQL
+31 SEVSLFDIDQL

-57 RYHPADGQISPSD
+57 RYHPAQGQISPHD
-70 LILPW
+70 LTLPW
-75 ESVRTE
+75 EDQPVE
-81 GDIDNVIVGEWARE
+81 GDIPHVIVGEWARE

-124 PWAGAADVEKVS
+124 PWAGATDVDKVS
-136 PVTASASY
+136 PVIASASY

-149 QSWNYRHPS
+149 QAWNYRHPS

-182 LEAAEQAG
+182 LEAAQLAG
-190 LGKIVLLEEPQ
+190 LNKIVLLEEPQ

-209 RHQHTA
+209 RHQQSA
-215 SEELKTLPLILVCDV
+215 AEELKQLPLILVCDV

-242 KFDSDELA
+242 RFNPDAGGEDELA

-278 FSQSKKL
+278 FNQNKKL
-285 NAANLTKLIQQT
+285 NAASLTKLIQQT
-297 RKAKENLLSANAP
+297 RRAKEKLLSADAP
-310 DEVKITMLGSGSKLL
+310 QEVKITMLGSGSKLL
-325 GGTKSVQ
+325 GGTKSIA
-332 LSKQEV
+332 LNKDEV

-347 PLSGFEEV
+347 PLSDFNQT

-368 PYVADPAVSKHIAEF
+368 PYVADPAVSKHVAEF
-383 LTQHQQVSYAAL
+383 LNQHQQVSYAAL
-395 NRANKLNL
+395 DQ
-403 ESNQDLESNQ
+403 QDTTQ
-413 NLESNQYL
+413 
-421 ENGEGTEKPAI
+421 PAI

-439 GGVFNSEL
+439 GGVFNSDL
-447 VTERIT
+447 VTERVT
-453 QLLENWKGTPITVLD
+453 TLLSNWRGAPVTVLD

-495 GGAARSYFLHLP
+495 GGAARSYFLHLQ

-523 EEGHEIRLSGRRFSL
+523 EEGQEIRLSGRRFSL
-538 TLGEPVKFNLLT
+538 TLGEPVRFNLLT
-550 STHDSFGNT
+550 TTHDTLSNNT
-559 NSGSNASIQN
+559 AIQN
-569 GMMVDVDP
+569 GVMVDVDP
-577 DIFAPLPP
+577 DLFAPLPP
-585 YISTLESEGAT
+585 YISTLQGEGVE

-602 ERVEVQLACQLT
+602 ERVEVLLACQLT

-624 STEDDSTE
+624 HAED
-632 NDSKRWKLEFEVR
+632 DSKRWALEFEVR
-645 NQQADDQEN
+645 NQKAEQEQQQEL
-654 SSFHPNLE
+654 HPRLA
-662 ECKTLI
+662 ECKELI
-668 SRIYS
+668 ARIYS
-673 GNKKSAE
+673 GNKKSADS
-680 GKEIKTLPKD
+680 KEIKTLAKD
-690 LERKLG
+690 LEKKLG
-696 KREEWDFAT
+696 KRDEWDFIT
-705 LRQLFDAFS
+705 LRQLFDAFAL
-714 QGRKRRRRSEQHE
+714 GRKRRRRSEQHE

-739 PGFGDP
+739 PGFGDA
-745 TDSWRIEQIWSLYQQ
+745 TDSWRIEQVWGLYQQ
-760 SIQFKNHQG
+760 AIQFKNHQG
-769 WTDWWVFWRRVAGGL
+769 WTDWWVFWRRIAGGL
-784 SQEQQETI
+784 NQEQQETI

-823 RLSASLENLD
+823 RLAASLEHLE
-833 VEDKVLLATWYLS
+833 VEDKVLLASWCLS
-846 KAMNHNQFE
+846 KAINHNQYE

-866 SRTPLYGSQHNAIP
+866 SRTPLYGSQHAVIP
-880 REQIEQWL
+880 REQVEQWL
-888 PKLLEL
+888 PKLLEQ
-894 NWQKEQMIAF
+894 NWQKEPMIAF
-904 AVVMMCRKT
+904 AAVMICRKT
-913 GDRLFDVS
+913 GDRLFDIS
-921 DDYRE
+921 DDFRA
-926 QVRSKLKQSKVPE
+926 QVITKLKQNKVPD
-939 SWISLVEEVKEL
+939 SWLSLVEEVKEL

-964 PSGLTLI
+964 PSGLTLVQH
-971 SS
+971 

>member
-1 MTSPRFLVGID
+1 MASPRFLVGID
-12 LGTTNTVVAFCEIT
+12 LGTTNTVVAYCEIT

-31 SNVTLFDIDQL
+31 SEVSLFDIDQL

-57 RYHPADGQISPSD
+57 RYHPAVGQISPSD
-70 LILPW
+70 LTLPW
-75 ESVRTE
+75 ENEPVS
-81 GDIDNVIVGEWARE
+81 GDISNVIVGEWARE

-116 VDRRSEIL
+116 VDRSSDIL
-124 PWAGAADVEKVS
+124 PWAGAQDVDKVS
-136 PVTASASY
+136 PVIASASY

-149 QSWNYRHPS
+149 QAWNYRHPS

-182 LEAAEQAG
+182 LEAAQLAG
-190 LGKIVLLEEPQ
+190 LKKIVLLEEPQ

-209 RHQHTA
+209 RHQQTA
-215 SEELKTLPLILVCDV
+215 ADELKELPLILVCDV

-242 KFDSDELA
+242 SFSSQDELA

-270 LAHLAEQR
+270 LAHLAESR
-278 FSQSKKL
+278 FNQSKKL
-285 NAANLTKLIQQT
+285 TAASLTKLIQQT
-297 RKAKENLLSANAP
+297 RKAKESLLSVRAP
-310 DEVKITMLGSGSKLL
+310 EEVKITMLGSGSKLL
-325 GGTKSVQ
+325 GGTKSIG

-347 PLSGFEEV
+347 PLSDFSEV

-368 PYVADPAVSKHIAEF
+368 PYVADPAVSKHVAEF
-383 LTQHQQVSYAAL
+383 LTQHQQVARAAL
-395 NRANKLNL
+395 GIEDDK
-403 ESNQDLESNQ
+403 Q
-413 NLESNQYL
+413 N
-421 ENGEGTEKPAI
+421 AI

-447 VTERIT
+447 VTERVT
-453 QLLENWKGTPITVLD
+453 TLLSDWRGAPVTVLD

-495 GGAARSYFLHLP
+495 GGAARSYFLHLQ

-538 TLGEPVKFNLLT
+538 TLGEPVRFNLLT
-550 STHDSFGNT
+550 STHDTLTNNT
-559 NSGSNASIQN
+559 AIQN
-569 GMMVDVDP
+569 GVMVDVDP
-577 DIFAPLPP
+577 DLFAPLPP
-585 YISTLESEGAT
+585 YITTLEGEGAE

-624 STEDDSTE
+624 SAED
-632 NDSKRWKLEFEVR
+632 DSKRWELEFEVR
-645 NQQADDQEN
+645 NKQTDDSEQVKL
-654 SSFHPNLE
+654 HPKLN
-662 ECKTLI
+662 ECKELI
-668 SRIYS
+668 ARLYS

-680 GKEIKTLPKD
+680 SKEIKTLAKD
-690 LERKLG
+690 LEKKLG
-696 KREEWDFAT
+696 KRDEWDFTT
-705 LRQLFDAFS
+705 LRQLFDTFA

-727 KNWLRLAGFSMR
+727 KNWLRLAGFALR

-745 TDSWRIEQIWSLYQQ
+745 TDSWRIEQVWGLYQQ
-760 SIQFKNHQG
+760 NIQFKNHQG
-769 WTDWWVFWRRVAGGL
+769 WTDWWVFWRRIAGGL

-823 RLSASLENLD
+823 RLSASLEHLE
-833 VEDKVLLATWYLS
+833 VEDKVLLATWFLS
-846 KAMNHNQFE
+846 KAINHNQFE

-860 ALGRLA
+860 AMGRLA
-866 SRTPLYGSQHNAIP
+866 SRTPLYGSQHNVIP
-880 REQIEQWL
+880 REQAEQWL
-888 PKLLEL
+888 PNLLEQ
-894 NWQKEQMIAF
+894 NWQKEPMIAF
-904 AVVMMCRKT
+904 AAVMICRKT
-913 GDRLFDVS
+913 GDRLFDIS

-926 QVRSKLKQSKVPE
+926 QVLAKLKQSKVPE
-939 SWISLVEEVKEL
+939 SWVSLVEEVKEL

-956 KRVFGDAL
+956 KRIFGDAL
-964 PSGLTLI
+964 PSGLTLVNN
-971 SS
+971 